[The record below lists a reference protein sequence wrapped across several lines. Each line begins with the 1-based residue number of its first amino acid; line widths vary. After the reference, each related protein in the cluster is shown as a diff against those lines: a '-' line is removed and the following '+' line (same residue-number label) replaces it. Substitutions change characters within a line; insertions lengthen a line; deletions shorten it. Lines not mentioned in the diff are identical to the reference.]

1 MLRINRPQP
10 FLQLW
15 AALVCIASLVTTALA
30 DLRINEI
37 MASNLLTAK
46 DENGDSSDWVEL
58 YNPDSAAVNLQGWAL
73 SDNASTPLKWLFG
86 NVSIQPGQRLV
97 VWASSKN
104 RPNGPQIHTS
114 WSISSSGEP
123 ILLTNSA
130 GVLVDQFPSIAI
142 ARDVSMGRQPDG
154 TGPLYFFTQATPGA
168 ANTTTGY
175 PTETLAQPIFSVAGG
190 MRTTSATVAITSTVV
205 GGTIRYTLDGSDP
218 TTTSPVYSAP
228 ITLAS
233 RVGQANGIS
242 MIRTNNQPVGA
253 PYYEGWQQP
262 SGEVYKI
269 NVLRA
274 RVFKTDVLPSRITTQ
289 SYLIDPLASARY
301 SLPVVSISSSSENF
315 FSAETGIYVVGKYTN
330 YSQDGS
336 AWERPGHI
344 EFYETGGALAFQG
357 EIGIRLHGGT
367 TVNRPRKSLRIYSRN
382 PTGKVPFAHQ
392 IFSDKTIST
401 FDTFL
406 LRNSG
411 NDWGQSIFRDALVS
425 TLAAPTGIDRQHVRP
440 VVVFLD
446 GEYWGVHNL
455 RDRFDEGY
463 YLNHYGLSDLQFSQL
478 EICSCNSS
486 WPSADSGEPTLVS
499 DFTDIINRA
508 GNNEFA
514 SAAGY
519 AALASRIDIDNYID
533 YNAMEIWCGN
543 TDWPGNNQRVWRA
556 VTPNTSAG
564 ANARLDGRW
573 RWLLYDTDFGLGL
586 DFFYVIGYGDGPN
599 HNTLAHAT
607 TTTGTDWSN
616 NEVGTRLLR
625 KALDNQT
632 FKRKFINRFADLLN
646 TSLSASNAT
655 ATLDEFQATY
665 SPNMNEHVL
674 RWRQPIDWTG
684 VLARIRNYVQL
695 RPAAVR
701 SHIVTKFSLSGIANL
716 TVNVNDTTQGTV
728 TINTI
733 ALEDTTVGVPA
744 NPYPWLG
751 AYFKGVS
758 IPIRAQA
765 KSGYEFVSWS
775 VSNSKGVV
783 LDSSNSE
790 SEILLS
796 GDTVLTAHFI
806 AQPCM
811 YDLNQSLYVD
821 SSDLGIMLSYYGICA
836 APCASDFNN
845 DGSVDAADLGSMLN
859 NFGPCPLN
867 PTTTPA
873 INPHSPNDI
882 LRKRSATQVLA
893 PSILPTD

>member
-1 MLRINRPQP
+1 V
-10 FLQLW
+10 F
-15 AALVCIASLVTTALA
+15 A

-37 MASNLLTAK
+37 MASNLLTIK

-58 YNPDSAAVNLQGWAL
+58 YNPDSVAVNLQGWAL
-73 SDNASTPLKWLFG
+73 SDSASNPLKWIFG
-86 NVSIQPGQRLV
+86 SVSIQPGQRLV

-114 WSISSSGEP
+114 WAISASGES
-123 ILLTNSA
+123 ILLTNPS
-130 GVLVDQFPSIAI
+130 GTLVDQFPSIAV

-154 TGPLYFFTQATPGA
+154 TGPLYFFTQATPGT
-168 ANTTTGY
+168 ANITTGY
-175 PTETLAQPIFSVAGG
+175 PTETLAQPVFSVAGG

-218 TTTSPVYSAP
+218 IESSPVYSVP
-228 ITLAS
+228 ITLSS

-242 MIRTNNQPVGA
+242 MIRTNNQSVGA

-274 RVFKTDVLPSRITTQ
+274 RVFKTNVLPSRITTQ
-289 SYLIDPLASARY
+289 SYLIDPLGAGRF
-301 SLPVVSISSSSENF
+301 SLPMISISSSSENF
-315 FSAETGIYVVGKYTN
+315 FSAETGIYVVGNYNN

-344 EFYETGGALAFQG
+344 EFYETGGSLAFQG

-367 TVNRPRKSLRIYSRN
+367 TVSRPRKSLRIYSRN
-382 PTGKVPFAHQ
+382 PTGKVPFAHK
-392 IFSDKTIST
+392 IFPDKSVAI

-411 NDWGQSIFRDALVS
+411 NDWGQAIFRDAMVS
-425 TLAAPTGIDRQHVRP
+425 ALAAPTGIDRQHVRP

-463 YLNHYGLSDLQFSQL
+463 YLNHYGLGDLQFSQL

-514 SAAGY
+514 TAAGY

-533 YNAMEIWCGN
+533 YNAIEIWCGN

-607 TTTGTDWSN
+607 TSTGTDWSN

-646 TSLSASNAT
+646 TSLSANNAT
-655 ATLDEFQATY
+655 ATLDQFQATY
-665 SPNMNEHVL
+665 SPNMSEHVL

-701 SHIVTKFSLSGIANL
+701 SHIVSKFGLSGSANL
-716 TVNVNDTTQGTV
+716 VVNVNDATQGVVTV
-728 TINTI
+728 NTI
-733 ALEDTTVGVPA
+733 ALQNTTVGVPA
-744 NPYPWLG
+744 NPYPWNSV
-751 AYFKGVS
+751 YFKGVS
-758 IPIRAQA
+758 LPIRAQA

-775 VSNSKGVV
+775 LSNAKGVV
-783 LDSSNSE
+783 LDTRNSE
-790 SEILLS
+790 SEITLT
-796 GDTVLTAHFI
+796 GDTTLTANFSQI
-806 AQPCM
+806 PCL
-811 YDLNQSLYVD
+811 YDL
-821 SSDLGIMLSYYGICA
+821 
-836 APCASDFNN
+836 
-845 DGSVDAADLGSMLN
+845 DGSQEIDTGDVGMVLLEIGFCEGCAADLDQSGEVDSGDVSVVLL
-859 NFGPCPLN
+859 NFGPC
-867 PTTTPA
+867 
-873 INPHSPNDI
+873 
-882 LRKRSATQVLA
+882 Q
-893 PSILPTD
+893 

>member
-1 MLRINRPQP
+1 MDFILCAMLVSIT
-10 FLQLW
+10 
-15 AALVCIASLVTTALA
+15 SLAHNVFA

-37 MASNLLTAK
+37 MASNLLTIK

-58 YNPDSAAVNLQGWAL
+58 YNPDSVAVNLQGWAL
-73 SDNASTPLKWLFG
+73 SDSASNPLKWIFG
-86 NVSIQPGQRLV
+86 SVSIQPGQRLV

-114 WSISSSGEP
+114 WAISASGES
-123 ILLTNSA
+123 ILLTNPSGA
-130 GVLVDQFPSIAI
+130 LVDQFPSIAV

-168 ANTTTGY
+168 SNTTTGY
-175 PTETLAQPIFSVAGG
+175 PTETLAQPVFSVAGG
-190 MRTTSATVAITSTVV
+190 MRTTSATVAITSTVI

-242 MIRTNNQPVGA
+242 MIRTNNQSVGA

-289 SYLIDPLASARY
+289 SYLIDPLGAGRF
-301 SLPVVSISSSSENF
+301 SLPMISISSSSENF
-315 FSAETGIYVVGKYTN
+315 FSAETGIYVVGNYNN

-336 AWERPGHI
+336 DWERPGHI
-344 EFYETGGALAFQG
+344 EFYENGGNLAFQG

-367 TVNRPRKSLRIYSRN
+367 TVSRPRKSLRIYSRN
-382 PTGKVPFAHQ
+382 PTGKVPFSHK
-392 IFSDKTIST
+392 IFPDKSVAI

-411 NDWGQSIFRDALVS
+411 NDWGQAIFRDAMVS
-425 TLAAPTGIDRQHVRP
+425 ALAAPTGIDRQHVRP

-463 YLNHYGLSDLQFSQL
+463 YLNHYGLGDLQFSQL

-607 TTTGTDWSN
+607 TSTGTDWSN

-655 ATLDEFQATY
+655 ATLDQFQATY
-665 SPNMNEHVL
+665 SPNMSEHVL

-701 SHIVTKFSLSGIANL
+701 SHIVSKFGLSGSANL
-716 TVNVNDTTQGTV
+716 VVNVNDTTQGVV

-733 ALEDTTVGVPA
+733 ALQSPTVGVSA
-744 NPYPWLG
+744 NPYPWNSV
-751 AYFKGVS
+751 YFKGIS

-775 VSNSKGVV
+775 LSNAKGVV
-783 LDSSNSE
+783 LDPLHSE
-790 SEILLS
+790 SEITLTGDTTLTANFSQIPCPYDLDGSRVIDTGDIGMVLLDTGICEGCAADFDQSGEVDS
-796 GDTVLTAHFI
+796 GDVSVVL
-806 AQPCM
+806 
-811 YDLNQSLYVD
+811 L
-821 SSDLGIMLSYYGICA
+821 
-836 APCASDFNN
+836 
-845 DGSVDAADLGSMLN
+845 
-859 NFGPCPLN
+859 NFGSC
-867 PTTTPA
+867 
-873 INPHSPNDI
+873 
-882 LRKRSATQVLA
+882 Q
-893 PSILPTD
+893 

>member
-1 MLRINRPQP
+1 MDFFLFAML
-10 FLQLW
+10 
-15 AALVCIASLVTTALA
+15 VSIASFAHNVFA

-37 MASNLLTAK
+37 MASNLLTIK

-58 YNPDSAAVNLQGWAL
+58 YNPDSVAVNLQGWAL
-73 SDNASTPLKWLFG
+73 SDSASNPLKWIFG
-86 NVSIQPGQRLV
+86 SVSIQPGQRLV

-114 WSISSSGEP
+114 WAISASGES
-123 ILLTNSA
+123 ILLTNPS
-130 GVLVDQFPSIAI
+130 GTLVDQFPSIAV

-154 TGPLYFFTQATPGA
+154 TGPLYFFTQATPGT
-168 ANTTTGY
+168 ANITTGY
-175 PTETLAQPIFSVAGG
+175 PTETLAQPVFSVAGG

-218 TTTSPVYSAP
+218 IESSPVYSVP
-228 ITLAS
+228 ITLSS

-242 MIRTNNQPVGA
+242 MIRTNNQSVGA

-274 RVFKTDVLPSRITTQ
+274 RVFKTNVLPSRITTQ
-289 SYLIDPLASARY
+289 SYLIDPLGAGRF
-301 SLPVVSISSSSENF
+301 SLPMISISSSSENF
-315 FSAETGIYVVGKYTN
+315 FSAETGIYVVGNYNN

-344 EFYETGGALAFQG
+344 EFYETGGSLAFQG

-367 TVNRPRKSLRIYSRN
+367 TVSRPRKSLRIYSRN
-382 PTGKVPFAHQ
+382 PTGKVPFAHK
-392 IFSDKTIST
+392 IFPDKSVAI

-411 NDWGQSIFRDALVS
+411 NDWGQAIFRDAMVS
-425 TLAAPTGIDRQHVRP
+425 ALAAPTGIDRQHVRP

-463 YLNHYGLSDLQFSQL
+463 YLNHYGLGDLQFSQL

-514 SAAGY
+514 TAAGY

-533 YNAMEIWCGN
+533 YNAIEIWCGN

-607 TTTGTDWSN
+607 TSTGTDWSN

-646 TSLSASNAT
+646 TSLSANNAT
-655 ATLDEFQATY
+655 ATLDQFQATY
-665 SPNMNEHVL
+665 SPNMSEHVL

-701 SHIVTKFSLSGIANL
+701 SHIVSKFGLSGSANL
-716 TVNVNDTTQGTV
+716 VVNVNDATQGVVTV
-728 TINTI
+728 NTI
-733 ALEDTTVGVPA
+733 ALQNTTVGVPA
-744 NPYPWLG
+744 NPYPWNSV
-751 AYFKGVS
+751 YFKGVS
-758 IPIRAQA
+758 LPIRAQA

-775 VSNSKGVV
+775 LSNAKGVV
-783 LDSSNSE
+783 LDTRNSE
-790 SEILLS
+790 SEITLT
-796 GDTVLTAHFI
+796 GDTTLTANFSQI
-806 AQPCM
+806 PCL
-811 YDLNQSLYVD
+811 YDL
-821 SSDLGIMLSYYGICA
+821 
-836 APCASDFNN
+836 
-845 DGSVDAADLGSMLN
+845 DGSQEIDTGDVGMVLLEIGFCEGCAADLDQSGEVDSGDVSVVLL
-859 NFGPCPLN
+859 NFGPC
-867 PTTTPA
+867 
-873 INPHSPNDI
+873 
-882 LRKRSATQVLA
+882 Q
-893 PSILPTD
+893 

>member
-1 MLRINRPQP
+1 MDFILCAML
-10 FLQLW
+10 
-15 AALVCIASLVTTALA
+15 VSIASLAHNVFA

-37 MASNLLTAK
+37 MASNLLTIK

-58 YNPDSAAVNLQGWAL
+58 YNPDSVAVNLQGWAL
-73 SDNASTPLKWLFG
+73 SDSASNPLKWIFG
-86 NVSIQPGQRLV
+86 SVSIQPGQRLV

-114 WSISSSGEP
+114 WAISASGES
-123 ILLTNSA
+123 ILLTNPS
-130 GVLVDQFPSIAI
+130 GTLVDQFPSIAV

-154 TGPLYFFTQATPGA
+154 TGPLYFFTQATPGT

-175 PTETLAQPIFSVAGG
+175 PTETLAQPVFSVAGG

-218 TTTSPVYSAP
+218 IESSPVYSVP
-228 ITLAS
+228 ITLSS

-242 MIRTNNQPVGA
+242 MIRTNNQSVGA

-274 RVFKTDVLPSRITTQ
+274 RVFKTNVLPSRITTQ
-289 SYLIDPLASARY
+289 SYLIDPLGAGRF
-301 SLPVVSISSSSENF
+301 SLPMISISSSSENF
-315 FSAETGIYVVGKYTN
+315 FSAETGIYVVGNYNN

-344 EFYETGGALAFQG
+344 EFYETGGSLAFQG

-367 TVNRPRKSLRIYSRN
+367 TVSRPRKSLRIYSRN
-382 PTGKVPFAHQ
+382 PTGKVPFAHK
-392 IFSDKTIST
+392 IFPDKSVAI

-411 NDWGQSIFRDALVS
+411 NDWGQAIFRDAMVS
-425 TLAAPTGIDRQHVRP
+425 ALAAPTGIDRQHVRP

-463 YLNHYGLSDLQFSQL
+463 YLNHYGLGDLQFSQL

-533 YNAMEIWCGN
+533 YNAIEIWCGN

-607 TTTGTDWSN
+607 TSTGTDWSN

-655 ATLDEFQATY
+655 ATLDQFQATY
-665 SPNMNEHVL
+665 SPNMSEHVL

-701 SHIVTKFSLSGIANL
+701 SHIVSKFGLSGSANL
-716 TVNVNDTTQGTV
+716 VVNVNDTTQGVV

-733 ALEDTTVGVPA
+733 ALQSTTVGVPA
-744 NPYPWLG
+744 NPYPWNSV
-751 AYFKGVS
+751 YFKGVS
-758 IPIRAQA
+758 LPIRAQA

-775 VSNSKGVV
+775 LSNAKGVV
-783 LDSSNSE
+783 LDTRNSE
-790 SEILLS
+790 SEITLT
-796 GDTVLTAHFI
+796 GDTTLTANFSQI
-806 AQPCM
+806 PCL
-811 YDLNQSLYVD
+811 YDL
-821 SSDLGIMLSYYGICA
+821 
-836 APCASDFNN
+836 
-845 DGSVDAADLGSMLN
+845 DGSQEIDTGDVGMVLLEIGFCEGCAADLDQSGEVDSGDVSVVLL
-859 NFGPCPLN
+859 NFGPC
-867 PTTTPA
+867 
-873 INPHSPNDI
+873 
-882 LRKRSATQVLA
+882 Q
-893 PSILPTD
+893 

>member
-1 MLRINRPQP
+1 ML
-10 FLQLW
+10 
-15 AALVCIASLVTTALA
+15 VSIASFAHNVFA

-37 MASNLLTAK
+37 MASNLLTIK

-58 YNPDSAAVNLQGWAL
+58 YNPDSVAVNLQGWAL
-73 SDNASTPLKWLFG
+73 SDSASNPLKWIFG
-86 NVSIQPGQRLV
+86 SVSIQPGQRLV

-114 WSISSSGEP
+114 WAISASGES
-123 ILLTNSA
+123 ILLTNPS
-130 GVLVDQFPSIAI
+130 GTLVDQFPSIAV

-154 TGPLYFFTQATPGA
+154 TGPLYFFTQATPGT
-168 ANTTTGY
+168 ANITTGY
-175 PTETLAQPIFSVAGG
+175 PTETLAQPVFSVAGG

-218 TTTSPVYSAP
+218 IESSPVYSVP
-228 ITLAS
+228 ITLSS

-242 MIRTNNQPVGA
+242 MIRTNNQSVGA

-274 RVFKTDVLPSRITTQ
+274 RVFKTNVLPSRITTQ
-289 SYLIDPLASARY
+289 SYLIDPLGAGRF
-301 SLPVVSISSSSENF
+301 SLPMISISSSSENF
-315 FSAETGIYVVGKYTN
+315 FSAETGIYVVGNYNN

-344 EFYETGGALAFQG
+344 EFYETGGSLAFQG

-367 TVNRPRKSLRIYSRN
+367 TVSRPRKSLRIYSRN
-382 PTGKVPFAHQ
+382 PTGKVPFVHK
-392 IFSDKTIST
+392 IFPDKSVAI

-411 NDWGQSIFRDALVS
+411 NDWGQAIFRDAMVS
-425 TLAAPTGIDRQHVRP
+425 ALAAPTGIDRQHVRP

-463 YLNHYGLSDLQFSQL
+463 YLNHYGLGDLQFSQL

-514 SAAGY
+514 TAAGY

-533 YNAMEIWCGN
+533 YNAIEIWCGN

-607 TTTGTDWSN
+607 TSTGTDWSN

-655 ATLDEFQATY
+655 ATLDQFQATY
-665 SPNMNEHVL
+665 SPNMSEHVL

-701 SHIVTKFSLSGIANL
+701 SHIVSKFGLSGSANL
-716 TVNVNDTTQGTV
+716 VVNVNDATQGVVTV
-728 TINTI
+728 NTI
-733 ALEDTTVGVPA
+733 ALQSTTVGVPA
-744 NPYPWLG
+744 NPYPWNSV
-751 AYFKGVS
+751 YFKGVS
-758 IPIRAQA
+758 LPIRAQA
-765 KSGYEFVSWS
+765 KPGYEFVSWS
-775 VSNSKGVV
+775 LSNAKGVV
-783 LDSSNSE
+783 LDTRNSE
-790 SEILLS
+790 SEITLT
-796 GDTVLTAHFI
+796 GDTTLTANFSQI
-806 AQPCM
+806 PCL
-811 YDLNQSLYVD
+811 YDL
-821 SSDLGIMLSYYGICA
+821 
-836 APCASDFNN
+836 
-845 DGSVDAADLGSMLN
+845 DGSQEIDTGDVGMVLLEIGFCEGCAADLDQSGEVDSGDVSVVLL
-859 NFGPCPLN
+859 NFGPCP
-867 PTTTPA
+867 
-873 INPHSPNDI
+873 
-882 LRKRSATQVLA
+882 
-893 PSILPTD
+893 

>member
-1 MLRINRPQP
+1 MDFILCAML
-10 FLQLW
+10 
-15 AALVCIASLVTTALA
+15 VSIASLAHNVFA

-37 MASNLLTAK
+37 MASNLLTIK

-58 YNPDSAAVNLQGWAL
+58 YNPDSVAVNLQGWAL
-73 SDNASTPLKWLFG
+73 SDSASNPLKWIFG
-86 NVSIQPGQRLV
+86 SVSIQPGQRLV

-114 WSISSSGEP
+114 WAISASGES
-123 ILLTNSA
+123 ILLTNPS
-130 GVLVDQFPSIAI
+130 GTLVDQFPSIAV

-154 TGPLYFFTQATPGA
+154 TGPLYFFTQATPGT
-168 ANTTTGY
+168 ANITTGY
-175 PTETLAQPIFSVAGG
+175 PTETLAQPVFSVAGG

-218 TTTSPVYSAP
+218 IESSPVYSVP
-228 ITLAS
+228 ITLSS

-242 MIRTNNQPVGA
+242 MIRTNNQSVGA

-274 RVFKTDVLPSRITTQ
+274 RVFKTNVLPSRITTQ
-289 SYLIDPLASARY
+289 SYLIDPLGAGRF
-301 SLPVVSISSSSENF
+301 SLPMISISSSSENF
-315 FSAETGIYVVGKYTN
+315 FSAETGIYVVGNYNN

-344 EFYETGGALAFQG
+344 EFYETGGSLAFQG

-367 TVNRPRKSLRIYSRN
+367 TVSRPRKSLRIYSRN
-382 PTGKVPFAHQ
+382 PTGKVPFAHK
-392 IFSDKTIST
+392 IFPDKSVAI

-411 NDWGQSIFRDALVS
+411 NDWGQAIFRDAMVS
-425 TLAAPTGIDRQHVRP
+425 ALAAPTGIDRQHVRP

-463 YLNHYGLSDLQFSQL
+463 YLNHYGLGDLQFSQL

-514 SAAGY
+514 TAAGY

-533 YNAMEIWCGN
+533 YNAIEIWCGN

-607 TTTGTDWSN
+607 TSTGTDWSN

-646 TSLSASNAT
+646 TSLSANNAT
-655 ATLDEFQATY
+655 ATLDQFQATY
-665 SPNMNEHVL
+665 SPNMSEHVL

-701 SHIVTKFSLSGIANL
+701 SHIVSKFGLSGSANL
-716 TVNVNDTTQGTV
+716 VVNVNDATQGVV

-733 ALEDTTVGVPA
+733 ALQNTTVGVPA
-744 NPYPWLG
+744 NPYPWNSV
-751 AYFKGVS
+751 YFKGVS
-758 IPIRAQA
+758 LPIRAQA

-775 VSNSKGVV
+775 LSNAKGVV
-783 LDSSNSE
+783 LDTRNSE
-790 SEILLS
+790 SEITLT
-796 GDTVLTAHFI
+796 GDTTLTANFSQI
-806 AQPCM
+806 PCL
-811 YDLNQSLYVD
+811 YDL
-821 SSDLGIMLSYYGICA
+821 
-836 APCASDFNN
+836 
-845 DGSVDAADLGSMLN
+845 DGSQEIDTGDVGMVLLEIGFCEGCAADLDQSGEVDSGDVSVVLL
-859 NFGPCPLN
+859 NFGPC
-867 PTTTPA
+867 
-873 INPHSPNDI
+873 
-882 LRKRSATQVLA
+882 Q
-893 PSILPTD
+893 

>member
-1 MLRINRPQP
+1 MDFILCAML
-10 FLQLW
+10 
-15 AALVCIASLVTTALA
+15 VSIASLAHNVFA

-37 MASNLLTAK
+37 MASNLLTIK

-58 YNPDSAAVNLQGWAL
+58 YNPDSVAVNLQGWAL
-73 SDNASTPLKWLFG
+73 SDSASNPLKWIFG
-86 NVSIQPGQRLV
+86 SVSIQPGQRLV

-114 WSISSSGEP
+114 WAISASGES
-123 ILLTNSA
+123 ILLTNPS
-130 GVLVDQFPSIAI
+130 GTLVDQFPSIAV

-154 TGPLYFFTQATPGA
+154 TGPLYFFTQATPGT
-168 ANTTTGY
+168 ANITTGY
-175 PTETLAQPIFSVAGG
+175 PTETLAQPVFSVAGG

-218 TTTSPVYSAP
+218 IESSPVYSVP
-228 ITLAS
+228 ITLSS

-242 MIRTNNQPVGA
+242 MIRTNNQSVGA

-274 RVFKTDVLPSRITTQ
+274 RVFKTNVLPSRITTQ
-289 SYLIDPLASARY
+289 SYLIDPLGAGRF
-301 SLPVVSISSSSENF
+301 SLPMISISSSSENF
-315 FSAETGIYVVGKYTN
+315 FSAETGIYVVGNYNN

-344 EFYETGGALAFQG
+344 EFYETGGSLAFQG

-367 TVNRPRKSLRIYSRN
+367 TVSRPRKSLRIYSRN
-382 PTGKVPFAHQ
+382 PTGKVPFAHK
-392 IFSDKTIST
+392 IFPDKSVAI

-411 NDWGQSIFRDALVS
+411 NDWGQAIFRDAMVS
-425 TLAAPTGIDRQHVRP
+425 ALAAPTGIDRQHVRP

-463 YLNHYGLSDLQFSQL
+463 YLNHYGLGDLQFSQL

-514 SAAGY
+514 TAAGY

-533 YNAMEIWCGN
+533 YNAIEIWCGN

-607 TTTGTDWSN
+607 TSTGTDWSN

-646 TSLSASNAT
+646 TSLSANNAT
-655 ATLDEFQATY
+655 ATLDQFQATY
-665 SPNMNEHVL
+665 SPNMSEHVL

-701 SHIVTKFSLSGIANL
+701 SHIVSKFGLSGSANL
-716 TVNVNDTTQGTV
+716 VVNVNDATQGVVTV
-728 TINTI
+728 NTI
-733 ALEDTTVGVPA
+733 ALQNTTVGVPA
-744 NPYPWLG
+744 NPYPWNSV
-751 AYFKGVS
+751 YFKGVS
-758 IPIRAQA
+758 LPIRAQA

-775 VSNSKGVV
+775 LSNAKGVV
-783 LDSSNSE
+783 LDTRNSE
-790 SEILLS
+790 SEITLT
-796 GDTVLTAHFI
+796 GDTTLTANFSQI
-806 AQPCM
+806 PCL
-811 YDLNQSLYVD
+811 YDL
-821 SSDLGIMLSYYGICA
+821 
-836 APCASDFNN
+836 
-845 DGSVDAADLGSMLN
+845 DGSQEIDTGDVGMVLLEIGFCEGCAADLDQSGEVDSGDVSVVLL
-859 NFGPCPLN
+859 NFGPC
-867 PTTTPA
+867 
-873 INPHSPNDI
+873 
-882 LRKRSATQVLA
+882 Q
-893 PSILPTD
+893 

>member
-1 MLRINRPQP
+1 MDFILCAML
-10 FLQLW
+10 
-15 AALVCIASLVTTALA
+15 VSIASLAHNVFA

-37 MASNLLTAK
+37 MSSNLLTIK

-58 YNPDSAAVNLQGWAL
+58 YNPDSVAVNLQGWAL
-73 SDNASTPLKWLFG
+73 SDSASNPLKWIFG
-86 NVSIQPGQRLV
+86 SVSIQPGQRLV

-114 WSISSSGEP
+114 WAISASGES
-123 ILLTNSA
+123 ILLTNPS
-130 GVLVDQFPSIAI
+130 GTLVDQFPSIAV

-154 TGPLYFFTQATPGA
+154 TGPLYFFTQATPGT
-168 ANTTTGY
+168 ANITTGY
-175 PTETLAQPIFSVAGG
+175 PTETLAQPVFSVAGG

-218 TTTSPVYSAP
+218 IESSPVYSVP
-228 ITLAS
+228 ITLSS

-242 MIRTNNQPVGA
+242 MIRTNNQSVGA

-274 RVFKTDVLPSRITTQ
+274 RVFKTNVLPSRITTQ
-289 SYLIDPLASARY
+289 SYLIDPLGAGRF
-301 SLPVVSISSSSENF
+301 SLPMISISSSSENF
-315 FSAETGIYVVGKYTN
+315 FSAETGIYVVGNYNN

-344 EFYETGGALAFQG
+344 EFYETGGSLAFQG

-367 TVNRPRKSLRIYSRN
+367 TVSRPRKSLRIYSRN
-382 PTGKVPFAHQ
+382 PTGKVPFAHK
-392 IFSDKTIST
+392 IFPDKSVAI

-411 NDWGQSIFRDALVS
+411 NDWGQAIFRDAMVS
-425 TLAAPTGIDRQHVRP
+425 ALAAPTGIDRQHVRP

-463 YLNHYGLSDLQFSQL
+463 YLNHYGLGDLQFSQL

-533 YNAMEIWCGN
+533 YNAIEIWCGN

-607 TTTGTDWSN
+607 TSTGTDWSN

-646 TSLSASNAT
+646 TSLSANNAT
-655 ATLDEFQATY
+655 ATLDQFQATY
-665 SPNMNEHVL
+665 SPNMSEHVL

-701 SHIVTKFSLSGIANL
+701 SHIVSKFGLSGSANL
-716 TVNVNDTTQGTV
+716 VVNVNDATQGVVTV
-728 TINTI
+728 NTI
-733 ALEDTTVGVPA
+733 ALQSTTVGVPA
-744 NPYPWLG
+744 NPYPWNSV
-751 AYFKGVS
+751 YFKGVS
-758 IPIRAQA
+758 LPIRAQA
-765 KSGYEFVSWS
+765 KPGYEFVSWS
-775 VSNSKGVV
+775 LSNAKGVV
-783 LDSSNSE
+783 LDTRNSE
-790 SEILLS
+790 SEITLT
-796 GDTVLTAHFI
+796 GDTTLTANFSQI
-806 AQPCM
+806 PCL
-811 YDLNQSLYVD
+811 YDL
-821 SSDLGIMLSYYGICA
+821 
-836 APCASDFNN
+836 
-845 DGSVDAADLGSMLN
+845 DGSQEIDTGDVGMVLLEIGFCEGCAADLDQSGEVDSGDVSVVLL
-859 NFGPCPLN
+859 NFGPC
-867 PTTTPA
+867 
-873 INPHSPNDI
+873 
-882 LRKRSATQVLA
+882 Q
-893 PSILPTD
+893 

>member
-1 MLRINRPQP
+1 MDFILCAML
-10 FLQLW
+10 
-15 AALVCIASLVTTALA
+15 VSIASLAHNVFA

-37 MASNLLTAK
+37 MASNLLTIK
-46 DENGDSSDWVEL
+46 DENEDSSDWVEL
-58 YNPDSAAVNLQGWAL
+58 YNPDSVAVNLQGWAL
-73 SDNASTPLKWLFG
+73 SDNASTPLKWIFG
-86 NVSIQPGQRLV
+86 SVSIQPGQRLV

-114 WSISSSGEP
+114 WAISASGES
-123 ILLTNSA
+123 ILLTNPS
-130 GVLVDQFPSIAI
+130 GTLVDQFPSIAV

-175 PTETLAQPIFSVAGG
+175 PTETLAQPVFSVAGG

-218 TTTSPVYSAP
+218 IESSPVYSGP
-228 ITLAS
+228 ITLSS

-242 MIRTNNQPVGA
+242 MIRTNNQSVGA

-289 SYLIDPLASARY
+289 SYLIDPLGAGRY
-301 SLPVVSISSSSENF
+301 SLPMISISSSSENF
-315 FSAETGIYVVGKYTN
+315 FSAETGIYVYGNHNN

-336 AWERPGHI
+336 DWERPGHI
-344 EFYETGGALAFQG
+344 EFYETGGGLAFQG
-357 EIGIRLHGGT
+357 EVGIRLHGGT
-367 TVNRPRKSLRIYSRN
+367 TVSRPRKSLRIYSRN
-382 PTGKVPFAHQ
+382 PTGKVPFAHK
-392 IFSDKTIST
+392 IFPDKSVAI

-411 NDWGQSIFRDALVS
+411 NDWGQAIFRDAMVS
-425 TLAAPTGIDRQHVRP
+425 ALAAPTGIDRQHVRP

-486 WPSADSGEPTLVS
+486 WPSADSGEPSLVS

-533 YNAMEIWCGN
+533 YNAIEIWCGN

-607 TTTGTDWSN
+607 TSTGTDWSN

-655 ATLDEFQATY
+655 ATLDQFQATY
-665 SPNMNEHVL
+665 SPNMSEHVL

-701 SHIVTKFSLSGIANL
+701 SHIVSKFGLSGSANL
-716 TVNVNDTTQGTV
+716 VVNVNDATQGVV

-733 ALEDTTVGVPA
+733 ALQNTTVGVSA
-744 NPYPWLG
+744 NPYPWNSV
-751 AYFKGVS
+751 YFKGVS
-758 IPIRAQA
+758 LPIRAQA

-775 VSNSKGVV
+775 LSNAQGVV
-783 LDSSNSE
+783 LDTLNAE
-790 SEILLS
+790 TEITLT
-796 GDTVLTAHFI
+796 GDTTLTANFSQI
-806 AQPCM
+806 PCP
-811 YDLNQSLYVD
+811 YDLDGSREIDTGDVALVLLDSGACQGCAADFDESGEVD
-821 SSDLGIMLSYYGICA
+821 S
-836 APCASDFNN
+836 
-845 DGSVDAADLGSMLN
+845 ADVSLVLLN
-859 NFGPCPLN
+859 SGPC
-867 PTTTPA
+867 
-873 INPHSPNDI
+873 
-882 LRKRSATQVLA
+882 Q
-893 PSILPTD
+893 

>member
-1 MLRINRPQP
+1 MDFILC
-10 FLQLW
+10 
-15 AALVCIASLVTTALA
+15 AMLVTITSLAHNVFA

-37 MASNLLTAK
+37 MASNLLTIK

-58 YNPDSAAVNLQGWAL
+58 YNPDSVAVNLQGWAL
-73 SDNASTPLKWLFG
+73 SDSASNPLKWIFG
-86 NVSIQPGQRLV
+86 SVSIQPGQRLV

-114 WSISSSGEP
+114 WAISASGES
-123 ILLTNSA
+123 ILLTNPSGA
-130 GVLVDQFPSIAI
+130 LVDQFPSIAV

-168 ANTTTGY
+168 SNTTTGY
-175 PTETLAQPIFSVAGG
+175 PTETLAQPVFSVAGG
-190 MRTTSATVAITSTVV
+190 MRTTSATVAITSTVI

-242 MIRTNNQPVGA
+242 MIRTNNQSVGA

-289 SYLIDPLASARY
+289 SYLIDPLGAGRF
-301 SLPVVSISSSSENF
+301 SLPMISISSSSENF
-315 FSAETGIYVVGKYTN
+315 FSAETGIYVVGNYNN

-336 AWERPGHI
+336 DWERPGHI
-344 EFYETGGALAFQG
+344 EFYENGGGLAFQG

-367 TVNRPRKSLRIYSRN
+367 TVSRPRKSLRIYSRN
-382 PTGKVPFAHQ
+382 PTGKVPFAHK
-392 IFSDKTIST
+392 IFPDKSVAI

-411 NDWGQSIFRDALVS
+411 NDWGQAIFRDALVS
-425 TLAAPTGIDRQHVRP
+425 ALAAPTGIDRQHVRP

-463 YLNHYGLSDLQFSQL
+463 YLNHYGLGDLQFSQL

-607 TTTGTDWSN
+607 TSTGTDWSN

-655 ATLDEFQATY
+655 ATLDQFQATY
-665 SPNMNEHVL
+665 SPNMSEHVL

-701 SHIVTKFSLSGIANL
+701 SHIVSKFGLSGSANL
-716 TVNVNDTTQGTV
+716 VVNVNDTTQGVV

-733 ALEDTTVGVPA
+733 ALQSPTVGVSA
-744 NPYPWLG
+744 NPYPWNSV
-751 AYFKGVS
+751 YFKGVS

-775 VSNSKGVV
+775 LSNAKGVV
-783 LDSSNSE
+783 LDPLHSE
-790 SEILLS
+790 SEITLTGDTTLTANFSQIPCPYDLDGSRVIDTGDVGMVLLDTGICEGCAADFDQSGEVDS
-796 GDTVLTAHFI
+796 GDVSVVL
-806 AQPCM
+806 
-811 YDLNQSLYVD
+811 L
-821 SSDLGIMLSYYGICA
+821 
-836 APCASDFNN
+836 
-845 DGSVDAADLGSMLN
+845 
-859 NFGPCPLN
+859 NFGSC
-867 PTTTPA
+867 
-873 INPHSPNDI
+873 
-882 LRKRSATQVLA
+882 Q
-893 PSILPTD
+893 

>member
-1 MLRINRPQP
+1 M
-10 FLQLW
+10 F
-15 AALVCIASLVTTALA
+15 AMLVCIASFARNVFA

-37 MASNLLTAK
+37 MASNLLTIK

-58 YNPDSAAVNLQGWAL
+58 YNPDSVAVNLQGWAL
-73 SDNASTPLKWLFG
+73 SDSASNPLKWIFG
-86 NVSIQPGQRLV
+86 SVSIQPGQRLV

-114 WSISSSGEP
+114 WAISASGES
-123 ILLTNSA
+123 ILLTNPS
-130 GVLVDQFPSIAI
+130 GTLVDQFPSIAV

-175 PTETLAQPIFSVAGG
+175 PTETLAQPVFSVAGG

-242 MIRTNNQPVGA
+242 MIRTNNQSVGA

-289 SYLIDPLASARY
+289 SYLIDPLGAGRF
-301 SLPVVSISSSSENF
+301 SLPMISISSSSENF
-315 FSAETGIYVVGKYTN
+315 FSAETGIYVVGNYNN

-336 AWERPGHI
+336 DWERPGHI
-344 EFYETGGALAFQG
+344 EFYENGGGLAFQG

-367 TVNRPRKSLRIYSRN
+367 TVSRPRKSLRIYSRN
-382 PTGKVPFAHQ
+382 PTGKVPFAHK
-392 IFSDKTIST
+392 IFPDKSVAI

-411 NDWGQSIFRDALVS
+411 NDWGQAIFRDALVS
-425 TLAAPTGIDRQHVRP
+425 ALAAPTGIDRQHVRP

-463 YLNHYGLSDLQFSQL
+463 YLNHYGLGDLQFSQL

-519 AALASRIDIDNYID
+519 AALTSRIDIDNYID

-607 TTTGTDWSN
+607 TSTGTDWSN

-655 ATLDEFQATY
+655 ATLDQFQATY
-665 SPNMNEHVL
+665 SPNMSEHVL

-701 SHIVTKFSLSGIANL
+701 SHIVSKFGLSGSANL
-716 TVNVNDTTQGTV
+716 VVNVNDTTQGVV

-733 ALEDTTVGVPA
+733 ALQSTTVGVSA
-744 NPYPWLG
+744 NPYPWNSV
-751 AYFKGVS
+751 YFKGVS
-758 IPIRAQA
+758 LPIRAQA

-775 VSNSKGVV
+775 LSNAQGVV
-783 LDSSNSE
+783 LDPLNSE
-790 SEILLS
+790 SEITLT
-796 GDTVLTAHFI
+796 GDTTLTANFSQI
-806 AQPCM
+806 PCP
-811 YDLNQSLYVD
+811 YDLDGSREIDTGDVALVLLDSGTCQGCAADFDESGEVD
-821 SSDLGIMLSYYGICA
+821 S
-836 APCASDFNN
+836 
-845 DGSVDAADLGSMLN
+845 ADVSLVLLN
-859 NFGPCPLN
+859 SGPC
-867 PTTTPA
+867 
-873 INPHSPNDI
+873 
-882 LRKRSATQVLA
+882 Q
-893 PSILPTD
+893 

>member
-1 MLRINRPQP
+1 M
-10 FLQLW
+10 F
-15 AALVCIASLVTTALA
+15 AMLVCIASFAHTVFA

-37 MASNLLTAK
+37 MASNLLTIK

-58 YNPDSAAVNLQGWAL
+58 YNPDSVAVNLQGWAL
-73 SDNASTPLKWLFG
+73 SDSASNPLKWIFG
-86 NVSIQPGQRLV
+86 SVSIQPGQRLV

-114 WSISSSGEP
+114 WAISASGES
-123 ILLTNSA
+123 ILLTNPS
-130 GVLVDQFPSIAI
+130 GTLVDQFPSIAV

-175 PTETLAQPIFSVAGG
+175 PTETLAQPVFSVAGG

-242 MIRTNNQPVGA
+242 MIRTNNQSVGA

-289 SYLIDPLASARY
+289 SYLIDPLGAGRF
-301 SLPVVSISSSSENF
+301 SLPMISISSSSENF
-315 FSAETGIYVVGKYTN
+315 FSAETGIYVVGNYNN

-336 AWERPGHI
+336 DWERPGHI
-344 EFYETGGALAFQG
+344 EFYENGGGLAFQG

-367 TVNRPRKSLRIYSRN
+367 TVSRPRKSLRIYSRN
-382 PTGKVPFAHQ
+382 PTGKVPFAHK
-392 IFSDKTIST
+392 IFPDKSVAI

-411 NDWGQSIFRDALVS
+411 NDWGQAIFRDALVS
-425 TLAAPTGIDRQHVRP
+425 ALAAPTGIDRQHVRP

-463 YLNHYGLSDLQFSQL
+463 YLNHYGLGDLQFSQL

-607 TTTGTDWSN
+607 TSTGTDWSN

-655 ATLDEFQATY
+655 ATLDQFQATY
-665 SPNMNEHVL
+665 SPNMSEHVL

-701 SHIVTKFSLSGIANL
+701 SHIVSKFGLSGSANL
-716 TVNVNDTTQGTV
+716 VVNVNDTTQGVV

-733 ALEDTTVGVPA
+733 ALQSPTVGVSA
-744 NPYPWLG
+744 NPYPWNSV
-751 AYFKGVS
+751 YFKGVS

-775 VSNSKGVV
+775 LSNAKGVV
-783 LDSSNSE
+783 LDPLHSE
-790 SEILLS
+790 SEITLTGDTTLTANFSQIPCPYDLDGSRVIDTGDVGMVLLDTGICEGCAADFDQSGEVDS
-796 GDTVLTAHFI
+796 GDVSVVL
-806 AQPCM
+806 
-811 YDLNQSLYVD
+811 L
-821 SSDLGIMLSYYGICA
+821 
-836 APCASDFNN
+836 
-845 DGSVDAADLGSMLN
+845 
-859 NFGPCPLN
+859 NFGSC
-867 PTTTPA
+867 
-873 INPHSPNDI
+873 
-882 LRKRSATQVLA
+882 Q
-893 PSILPTD
+893 

>member
-1 MLRINRPQP
+1 MDFILCAML
-10 FLQLW
+10 
-15 AALVCIASLVTTALA
+15 VSIASLAHNVFA

-37 MASNLLTAK
+37 MASNLLTIK

-58 YNPDSAAVNLQGWAL
+58 YNPDSVAVNLQGWAL
-73 SDNASTPLKWLFG
+73 SDSASNPLKWIFG
-86 NVSIQPGQRLV
+86 SVSIQPGQRLV

-114 WSISSSGEP
+114 WAISASGES
-123 ILLTNSA
+123 ILLTNPS
-130 GVLVDQFPSIAI
+130 GTLVDQFPSIAV

-154 TGPLYFFTQATPGA
+154 TGPLYFFTQATPGT
-168 ANTTTGY
+168 ANITTGY
-175 PTETLAQPIFSVAGG
+175 PTETLAQPVFSVAGG

-218 TTTSPVYSAP
+218 IESSPVYSVP
-228 ITLAS
+228 ITLSS

-242 MIRTNNQPVGA
+242 MIRTNNQSVGA

-274 RVFKTDVLPSRITTQ
+274 RVFKTNVLPSRITTQ
-289 SYLIDPLASARY
+289 SYLIDPLGAGRF
-301 SLPVVSISSSSENF
+301 SLPMISISSSSENF
-315 FSAETGIYVVGKYTN
+315 FSAETGIYVVGNYNN

-344 EFYETGGALAFQG
+344 EFYETGGSLAFQG

-367 TVNRPRKSLRIYSRN
+367 TVSRPRKSLRIYSRN
-382 PTGKVPFAHQ
+382 PTGKVPFAHK
-392 IFSDKTIST
+392 IFPDKSVAI

-411 NDWGQSIFRDALVS
+411 NDWGQAIFRDAMVS
-425 TLAAPTGIDRQHVRP
+425 ALAAPTGIDRQHVRP

-463 YLNHYGLSDLQFSQL
+463 YLNHYGLGDLQFSQL

-533 YNAMEIWCGN
+533 YNAIEIWCGN

-607 TTTGTDWSN
+607 TSTGTDWSN

-646 TSLSASNAT
+646 TSLSANNAT
-655 ATLDEFQATY
+655 ATLDQFQATY
-665 SPNMNEHVL
+665 SPNMSEHVL

-701 SHIVTKFSLSGIANL
+701 SHIVSKFGLSGSANL
-716 TVNVNDTTQGTV
+716 VVNVNDATQGVVTV
-728 TINTI
+728 NTI
-733 ALEDTTVGVPA
+733 ALQNTTVGVPA
-744 NPYPWLG
+744 NPYPWNSV
-751 AYFKGVS
+751 YFKGVS
-758 IPIRAQA
+758 LPIRAQA

-775 VSNSKGVV
+775 LSNAKGVV
-783 LDSSNSE
+783 LDTRNSE
-790 SEILLS
+790 SEITLT
-796 GDTVLTAHFI
+796 GDTTLTANFSQI
-806 AQPCM
+806 PCL
-811 YDLNQSLYVD
+811 YDL
-821 SSDLGIMLSYYGICA
+821 
-836 APCASDFNN
+836 
-845 DGSVDAADLGSMLN
+845 DGSQEIDTGDVGMVLLEIGFCEGCAADLDQSGEVDSGDVSVVLL
-859 NFGPCPLN
+859 NFGPC
-867 PTTTPA
+867 
-873 INPHSPNDI
+873 
-882 LRKRSATQVLA
+882 Q
-893 PSILPTD
+893 

>member
-1 MLRINRPQP
+1 MDFILCAML
-10 FLQLW
+10 
-15 AALVCIASLVTTALA
+15 VSIASLAHNVFA

-37 MASNLLTAK
+37 MASNLLTIK

-58 YNPDSAAVNLQGWAL
+58 YNPDSVAVNLQGWAL
-73 SDNASTPLKWLFG
+73 SDSASNPLKWIFG
-86 NVSIQPGQRLV
+86 SVSIQPGQRLV

-114 WSISSSGEP
+114 WAISASGES
-123 ILLTNSA
+123 ILLTNPS
-130 GVLVDQFPSIAI
+130 GTLVDQFPSIAV

-154 TGPLYFFTQATPGA
+154 TGPLYFFTQATPGT
-168 ANTTTGY
+168 ANITTGY
-175 PTETLAQPIFSVAGG
+175 PTETLAQPVFSVAGG

-218 TTTSPVYSAP
+218 IESSPVYSVP
-228 ITLAS
+228 ITLSS

-242 MIRTNNQPVGA
+242 MIRTNNQSVGA

-274 RVFKTDVLPSRITTQ
+274 RVFKTNVLPSRITTQ
-289 SYLIDPLASARY
+289 SYLIDPLGAGRF
-301 SLPVVSISSSSENF
+301 SLPMISISSSSENF
-315 FSAETGIYVVGKYTN
+315 FSAETGIYVVGNYNN

-344 EFYETGGALAFQG
+344 EFYETGGSLAFQG

-367 TVNRPRKSLRIYSRN
+367 TVSRPRKSLRIYSRN
-382 PTGKVPFAHQ
+382 PTGKVPFAHK
-392 IFSDKTIST
+392 IFPDKSVAI

-411 NDWGQSIFRDALVS
+411 NDWGQAIFRDAMVS
-425 TLAAPTGIDRQHVRP
+425 ALAAPTGIDRQHVRP

-463 YLNHYGLSDLQFSQL
+463 YLNHYGLGDLQFSQL

-514 SAAGY
+514 TAAGY

-533 YNAMEIWCGN
+533 YNAIEIWCGN

-607 TTTGTDWSN
+607 TSTGTDWSN

-646 TSLSASNAT
+646 TSLSANNAT
-655 ATLDEFQATY
+655 ATLDQFQATY
-665 SPNMNEHVL
+665 SPNMSEHVL

-701 SHIVTKFSLSGIANL
+701 SHIVSKFGLSGSANL
-716 TVNVNDTTQGTV
+716 VVNVNDATQGVVTV
-728 TINTI
+728 NTI
-733 ALEDTTVGVPA
+733 ALQNTTVGVPA
-744 NPYPWLG
+744 NPYPWNSV
-751 AYFKGVS
+751 YFKGVS
-758 IPIRAQA
+758 LPIRAQA

-775 VSNSKGVV
+775 LSNAKGVV
-783 LDSSNSE
+783 LDTRNSE
-790 SEILLS
+790 SEITLT
-796 GDTVLTAHFI
+796 GDTTLTANFSQI
-806 AQPCM
+806 PCL
-811 YDLNQSLYVD
+811 YDL
-821 SSDLGIMLSYYGICA
+821 
-836 APCASDFNN
+836 
-845 DGSVDAADLGSMLN
+845 DGSQEIDTGDVGMVLLEIGFCEGCAADLDQSGEVDSGDVSVVLL
-859 NFGPCPLN
+859 NFGPCP
-867 PTTTPA
+867 
-873 INPHSPNDI
+873 
-882 LRKRSATQVLA
+882 
-893 PSILPTD
+893 

>member
-1 MLRINRPQP
+1 MDFILCAML
-10 FLQLW
+10 
-15 AALVCIASLVTTALA
+15 VSIASLAHNVFA

-37 MASNLLTAK
+37 MSSNLLTIK

-58 YNPDSAAVNLQGWAL
+58 YNPDSVAVNLQGWAL
-73 SDNASTPLKWLFG
+73 SDSASNPLKWIFG
-86 NVSIQPGQRLV
+86 SVSIQPGQRLV

-114 WSISSSGEP
+114 WAISASGES
-123 ILLTNSA
+123 ILLTNPS
-130 GVLVDQFPSIAI
+130 GTLVDQFPSIAV

-154 TGPLYFFTQATPGA
+154 TGPLYFFTQATPGT
-168 ANTTTGY
+168 ANITTGY
-175 PTETLAQPIFSVAGG
+175 PTETLAQPVFSVAGG

-218 TTTSPVYSAP
+218 IESSPVYSVP
-228 ITLAS
+228 ITLSS

-242 MIRTNNQPVGA
+242 MIRTNNQSVGA

-274 RVFKTDVLPSRITTQ
+274 RVFKTNVLPSRITTQ
-289 SYLIDPLASARY
+289 SYLIDPLGAGRF
-301 SLPVVSISSSSENF
+301 SLPMISISSSSENF
-315 FSAETGIYVVGKYTN
+315 FSAETGIYVVGNYNN

-344 EFYETGGALAFQG
+344 EFYETGGSLAFQG

-367 TVNRPRKSLRIYSRN
+367 TVSRPRKSLRIYSRN
-382 PTGKVPFAHQ
+382 PTGKVPFAHK
-392 IFSDKTIST
+392 IFPDKSVAI

-411 NDWGQSIFRDALVS
+411 NDWGQAIFRDAMVS
-425 TLAAPTGIDRQHVRP
+425 ALAAPTGIDRQHVRP

-463 YLNHYGLSDLQFSQL
+463 YLNHYGLGDLQFSQL

-533 YNAMEIWCGN
+533 YNAIEIWCGN

-607 TTTGTDWSN
+607 TSTGTDWSN

-646 TSLSASNAT
+646 TSLSANNAT
-655 ATLDEFQATY
+655 ATLDQFQATY
-665 SPNMNEHVL
+665 SPNMSEHVL

-684 VLARIRNYVQL
+684 VLTRIRNYVQL

-701 SHIVTKFSLSGIANL
+701 SHIVSKFGLSGSANL
-716 TVNVNDTTQGTV
+716 VVNVNDATQGVV

-733 ALEDTTVGVPA
+733 ALQSTTVGVPA
-744 NPYPWLG
+744 NPYPWNSV
-751 AYFKGVS
+751 YFKGVS
-758 IPIRAQA
+758 LPIRAQA

-775 VSNSKGVV
+775 LSNAKGVV
-783 LDSSNSE
+783 LDTRNSE
-790 SEILLS
+790 SEITLT
-796 GDTVLTAHFI
+796 GDTTLTANFSQI
-806 AQPCM
+806 PCL
-811 YDLNQSLYVD
+811 YDL
-821 SSDLGIMLSYYGICA
+821 
-836 APCASDFNN
+836 
-845 DGSVDAADLGSMLN
+845 DGSQEIDTGDVGMVLLEIGFCEGCAADLDQSGEVDSGDVSVVLL
-859 NFGPCPLN
+859 NFGPC
-867 PTTTPA
+867 
-873 INPHSPNDI
+873 
-882 LRKRSATQVLA
+882 Q
-893 PSILPTD
+893 

>member
-1 MLRINRPQP
+1 
-10 FLQLW
+10 
-15 AALVCIASLVTTALA
+15 
-30 DLRINEI
+30 
-37 MASNLLTAK
+37 
-46 DENGDSSDWVEL
+46 VEL
-58 YNPDSAAVNLQGWAL
+58 YNPDSVAVNLQGWAL
-73 SDNASTPLKWLFG
+73 SDSASNPLKWIFG
-86 NVSIQPGQRLV
+86 SVSIQPGQRLV

-114 WSISSSGEP
+114 WAISASGES
-123 ILLTNSA
+123 ILLTNPS
-130 GVLVDQFPSIAI
+130 GTLVDQFPSIAV

-154 TGPLYFFTQATPGA
+154 TGPLYFFTQATPGT
-168 ANTTTGY
+168 ANITTGY
-175 PTETLAQPIFSVAGG
+175 PTETLAQPVFSVAGG

-218 TTTSPVYSAP
+218 IESSPVYSVP
-228 ITLAS
+228 ITLSS

-242 MIRTNNQPVGA
+242 MIRTNNQSVGA

-274 RVFKTDVLPSRITTQ
+274 RVFKTNVLPSRITTQ
-289 SYLIDPLASARY
+289 SYLIDPLGAGRF
-301 SLPVVSISSSSENF
+301 SLPMISISSSSENF
-315 FSAETGIYVVGKYTN
+315 FSAETGIYVVGNYNN

-344 EFYETGGALAFQG
+344 EFYETGGSLAFQG

-367 TVNRPRKSLRIYSRN
+367 TVSRPRKSLRIYSRN
-382 PTGKVPFAHQ
+382 PTGKVPFAHK
-392 IFSDKTIST
+392 IFPDKSVAI

-411 NDWGQSIFRDALVS
+411 NDWGQAIFRDAMVS
-425 TLAAPTGIDRQHVRP
+425 ALAAPTGIDRQHVRP

-463 YLNHYGLSDLQFSQL
+463 YLNHYGLGDLQFSQL

-514 SAAGY
+514 TAAGY

-533 YNAMEIWCGN
+533 YNAIEIWCGN

-607 TTTGTDWSN
+607 TSTGTDWSN

-646 TSLSASNAT
+646 TSLSANNAT
-655 ATLDEFQATY
+655 ATLDQFQATY
-665 SPNMNEHVL
+665 SPNMSEHVL

-701 SHIVTKFSLSGIANL
+701 SHIVSKFGLSGSANL
-716 TVNVNDTTQGTV
+716 VVNVNDATQGVV

-733 ALEDTTVGVPA
+733 ALQNTTVGVPA
-744 NPYPWLG
+744 NPYPWNSV
-751 AYFKGVS
+751 YFKGVS
-758 IPIRAQA
+758 LPIRAQA

-775 VSNSKGVV
+775 LSNAKGVV
-783 LDSSNSE
+783 LDTRNSE
-790 SEILLS
+790 SEITLT
-796 GDTVLTAHFI
+796 GDTTLTANFSQI
-806 AQPCM
+806 PCL
-811 YDLNQSLYVD
+811 YDL
-821 SSDLGIMLSYYGICA
+821 
-836 APCASDFNN
+836 
-845 DGSVDAADLGSMLN
+845 DGSQEIDTGDVGMVLLEIGFCEGCAADLDQSGEVDSGDVSVVLL
-859 NFGPCPLN
+859 NFGPC
-867 PTTTPA
+867 
-873 INPHSPNDI
+873 
-882 LRKRSATQVLA
+882 Q
-893 PSILPTD
+893 

>member
-1 MLRINRPQP
+1 MDFILCAML
-10 FLQLW
+10 
-15 AALVCIASLVTTALA
+15 VSIASLAHNVFA

-37 MASNLLTAK
+37 MASNLLTIK

-58 YNPDSAAVNLQGWAL
+58 YNPDSVAVNLQGWAL
-73 SDNASTPLKWLFG
+73 SDSASNPLKWIFG
-86 NVSIQPGQRLV
+86 SVSIQPGQRLV

-114 WSISSSGEP
+114 WAISASGES
-123 ILLTNSA
+123 ILLTNPS
-130 GVLVDQFPSIAI
+130 GTLVDQFPSIAV

-154 TGPLYFFTQATPGA
+154 TGPLYFFTQATPGT
-168 ANTTTGY
+168 ANITTGY
-175 PTETLAQPIFSVAGG
+175 PTETLAQPVFTVAGG

-218 TTTSPVYSAP
+218 IESSPVYSGP
-228 ITLAS
+228 ITLSS

-242 MIRTNNQPVGA
+242 MIRTNNQSVGA

-274 RVFKTDVLPSRITTQ
+274 RVFKTNVLPSRITTQ
-289 SYLIDPLASARY
+289 SYLIDPLGAGRF
-301 SLPVVSISSSSENF
+301 SLPMISISSSSENF
-315 FSAETGIYVVGKYTN
+315 FSAETGIYVLGKYNN

-336 AWERPGHI
+336 DWERPGHI
-344 EFYETGGALAFQG
+344 EFYETGGSLAFQG

-367 TVNRPRKSLRIYSRN
+367 TVSRPRKSLRIYSRN
-382 PTGKVPFAHQ
+382 PTGKVPFAHK
-392 IFSDKTIST
+392 IFPDKSVAI

-411 NDWGQSIFRDALVS
+411 NDWGQAIFRDAMVS
-425 TLAAPTGIDRQHVRP
+425 ALAAPTGIDRQHVRP

-486 WPSADSGEPTLVS
+486 WPSADSGEPSLVS

-533 YNAMEIWCGN
+533 YNAIEIWCGN

-607 TTTGTDWSN
+607 TSTGTDWSN

-646 TSLSASNAT
+646 TSLSANNAT
-655 ATLDEFQATY
+655 ATLDQFQATY
-665 SPNMNEHVL
+665 SPNMSEHVL

-701 SHIVTKFSLSGIANL
+701 SHIVSKFGLSGSANL
-716 TVNVNDTTQGTV
+716 VVNVNDATQGVV

-733 ALEDTTVGVPA
+733 ALQNTTVGVPA
-744 NPYPWLG
+744 NPYPWNSV
-751 AYFKGVS
+751 YFKGVS
-758 IPIRAQA
+758 LPIRAQA
-765 KSGYEFVSWS
+765 KPGYEFVSWS
-775 VSNSKGVV
+775 LSNAKGVV
-783 LDSSNSE
+783 LDTRNSE
-790 SEILLS
+790 SEITLT
-796 GDTVLTAHFI
+796 GDTTLTANFSQI
-806 AQPCM
+806 PCL
-811 YDLNQSLYVD
+811 YDL
-821 SSDLGIMLSYYGICA
+821 
-836 APCASDFNN
+836 
-845 DGSVDAADLGSMLN
+845 DGSQEIDTGDVGMVLLEIGFCEGCAADLDQSGEVDSGDVSVVLL
-859 NFGPCPLN
+859 NFGPCP
-867 PTTTPA
+867 
-873 INPHSPNDI
+873 
-882 LRKRSATQVLA
+882 
-893 PSILPTD
+893 

>member
-1 MLRINRPQP
+1 M
-10 FLQLW
+10 
-15 AALVCIASLVTTALA
+15 
-30 DLRINEI
+30 
-37 MASNLLTAK
+37 
-46 DENGDSSDWVEL
+46 
-58 YNPDSAAVNLQGWAL
+58 Y
-73 SDNASTPLKWLFG
+73 
-86 NVSIQPGQRLV
+86 
-97 VWASSKN
+97 
-104 RPNGPQIHTS
+104 
-114 WSISSSGEP
+114 
-123 ILLTNSA
+123 
-130 GVLVDQFPSIAI
+130 
-142 ARDVSMGRQPDG
+142 
-154 TGPLYFFTQATPGA
+154 
-168 ANTTTGY
+168 
-175 PTETLAQPIFSVAGG
+175 SV
-190 MRTTSATVAITSTVV
+190 
-205 GGTIRYTLDGSDP
+205 
-218 TTTSPVYSAP
+218 P
-228 ITLAS
+228 ITLSS

-242 MIRTNNQPVGA
+242 MIRTNNQSVGA

-274 RVFKTDVLPSRITTQ
+274 RVFKTNVLPSRITTQ
-289 SYLIDPLASARY
+289 SYLIDPLGAGRF
-301 SLPVVSISSSSENF
+301 SLPMISISSSSENF
-315 FSAETGIYVVGKYTN
+315 FSAETGIYVVGNYNN

-344 EFYETGGALAFQG
+344 EFYETGGSLAFQG

-367 TVNRPRKSLRIYSRN
+367 TVSRPRKSLRIYSRN
-382 PTGKVPFAHQ
+382 PTGKVPFAHK
-392 IFSDKTIST
+392 IFPDKSVAI

-411 NDWGQSIFRDALVS
+411 NDWGQAIFRDAMVS
-425 TLAAPTGIDRQHVRP
+425 ALAAPTGIDRQHVRP

-463 YLNHYGLSDLQFSQL
+463 YLNHYGLGDLQFSQL

-533 YNAMEIWCGN
+533 YNAIEIWCGN

-607 TTTGTDWSN
+607 TSTGTDWSN

-655 ATLDEFQATY
+655 ATLDQFQATY
-665 SPNMNEHVL
+665 SPNMSEHVL

-701 SHIVTKFSLSGIANL
+701 SHIVSKFGLSGSANL
-716 TVNVNDTTQGTV
+716 VVNVNDATQGVV

-733 ALEDTTVGVPA
+733 ALQSTTVGVPA
-744 NPYPWLG
+744 NPYPWNSV
-751 AYFKGVS
+751 YFKGVS
-758 IPIRAQA
+758 LPIRAQA
-765 KSGYEFVSWS
+765 KPGYEFVSWS
-775 VSNSKGVV
+775 LSNAKGVV
-783 LDSSNSE
+783 LDTRNSE
-790 SEILLS
+790 SEITLT
-796 GDTVLTAHFI
+796 GDTTLTANFSQI
-806 AQPCM
+806 PCL
-811 YDLNQSLYVD
+811 YDL
-821 SSDLGIMLSYYGICA
+821 
-836 APCASDFNN
+836 
-845 DGSVDAADLGSMLN
+845 DGSQEIDTGDVGMVLLEIGFCEGCAADLDQSGEVDSGDVSVVLL
-859 NFGPCPLN
+859 NFGPCP
-867 PTTTPA
+867 
-873 INPHSPNDI
+873 
-882 LRKRSATQVLA
+882 
-893 PSILPTD
+893 

>member
-1 MLRINRPQP
+1 MRHFNRPRLDF
-10 FLQLW
+10 FLFAML
-15 AALVCIASLVTTALA
+15 LCIASFAHNVFA

-37 MASNLLTAK
+37 MASNLLTIK

-58 YNPDSAAVNLQGWAL
+58 YNPDSVAVILQGWAL
-73 SDNASTPLKWLFG
+73 SDSASNPLMWSFG

-114 WSISSSGEP
+114 WAISASGES
-123 ILLTNSA
+123 ILLTNPSGA
-130 GVLVDQFPSIAI
+130 LVDQFPSIAV

-154 TGPLYFFTQATPGA
+154 TGPLYFFTQATPGT
-168 ANTTTGY
+168 ANITTGY
-175 PTETLAQPIFSVAGG
+175 PTETLAQPVFSVAGG

-218 TTTSPVYSAP
+218 IESSPVYSVP
-228 ITLAS
+228 ITLSS

-242 MIRTNNQPVGA
+242 MIRTNNQSVGA

-274 RVFKTDVLPSRITTQ
+274 RVFKTNVLPSRITTQ
-289 SYLIDPLASARY
+289 SYLIDPLGAGRF
-301 SLPVVSISSSSENF
+301 SLPMISISSSSENF
-315 FSAETGIYVVGKYTN
+315 FSAETGIYVVGNYNN

-344 EFYETGGALAFQG
+344 EFYETGGTLAFQG
-357 EIGIRLHGGT
+357 EVGIRLHGGT
-367 TVNRPRKSLRIYSRN
+367 TVSRPRKSLRIYSRN
-382 PTGKVPFAHQ
+382 PTGKVPFAHK
-392 IFSDKTIST
+392 IFPDKSVAI

-411 NDWGQSIFRDALVS
+411 NDWGQAIFRDAMVS
-425 TLAAPTGIDRQHVRP
+425 ALAAPTGIDRQHVRP

-463 YLNHYGLSDLQFSQL
+463 YLNHYGLGDLQFSQL

-607 TTTGTDWSN
+607 TSTGTDWSN

-655 ATLDEFQATY
+655 ATLDQFQATY
-665 SPNMNEHVL
+665 SPNMSEHVL

-701 SHIVTKFSLSGIANL
+701 SHIVSKFGLSGSANL
-716 TVNVNDTTQGTV
+716 VVNVNDTTQGVV

-733 ALEDTTVGVPA
+733 ALQSTTVGVSA
-744 NPYPWLG
+744 NPYPWNSV
-751 AYFKGVS
+751 YFKGVS
-758 IPIRAQA
+758 LPIRAQA

-775 VSNSKGVV
+775 LSNAQGVV
-783 LDSSNSE
+783 LDTLNAE
-790 SEILLS
+790 SEITLT
-796 GDTVLTAHFI
+796 GDTTLTANFS
-806 AQPCM
+806 QSPCP
-811 YDLNQSLYVD
+811 YDLDGSREIDTGDVALVLLDSGTCQGCAADFDESGEVD
-821 SSDLGIMLSYYGICA
+821 S
-836 APCASDFNN
+836 
-845 DGSVDAADLGSMLN
+845 ADVSLVLL
-859 NFGPCPLN
+859 NFGPC
-867 PTTTPA
+867 
-873 INPHSPNDI
+873 
-882 LRKRSATQVLA
+882 Q
-893 PSILPTD
+893 

>member
-1 MLRINRPQP
+1 MDFILCAML
-10 FLQLW
+10 
-15 AALVCIASLVTTALA
+15 VSIASLAHNVFA

-37 MASNLLTAK
+37 MASNLLTIK

-58 YNPDSAAVNLQGWAL
+58 YNPDSVAVNLQGWAL
-73 SDNASTPLKWLFG
+73 SDSASNPLKWIFG
-86 NVSIQPGQRLV
+86 SVSIQPGQRLV

-114 WSISSSGEP
+114 WAISASGES
-123 ILLTNSA
+123 ILLTNPS
-130 GVLVDQFPSIAI
+130 GTLVDQFPSIAV

-154 TGPLYFFTQATPGA
+154 TGPLYFFTQATPGT
-168 ANTTTGY
+168 ANITTGY
-175 PTETLAQPIFSVAGG
+175 PTETLAQPVFSVAGG

-218 TTTSPVYSAP
+218 IESSPVYSVP
-228 ITLAS
+228 ITLSS

-242 MIRTNNQPVGA
+242 MIRTNNQSVGA

-274 RVFKTDVLPSRITTQ
+274 RVFKTNVLPSRITTQ
-289 SYLIDPLASARY
+289 SYLIDPLGAGRF
-301 SLPVVSISSSSENF
+301 SLPMISISSSSENF
-315 FSAETGIYVVGKYTN
+315 FSAETGIYVVGNYNN

-344 EFYETGGALAFQG
+344 EFYETGGSLAFQG

-367 TVNRPRKSLRIYSRN
+367 TVSRPRKSLRIYSRN
-382 PTGKVPFAHQ
+382 PTGKVPFAHK
-392 IFSDKTIST
+392 IFPDKSVAI

-411 NDWGQSIFRDALVS
+411 NDWGQAIFRDAMVS
-425 TLAAPTGIDRQHVRP
+425 ALAAPTGIDRQHVRP

-463 YLNHYGLSDLQFSQL
+463 YLNHYGLGDLQFSQL

-514 SAAGY
+514 TAAGY

-533 YNAMEIWCGN
+533 YNAIEIWCGN

-607 TTTGTDWSN
+607 TSTGTDWSN

-655 ATLDEFQATY
+655 ATLDQFQATY
-665 SPNMNEHVL
+665 SPNMSEHVL

-701 SHIVTKFSLSGIANL
+701 SHIVSKFGLSGSANL
-716 TVNVNDTTQGTV
+716 VVNVNDATQGVVTV
-728 TINTI
+728 NTI
-733 ALEDTTVGVPA
+733 ALQNTTVGVPA
-744 NPYPWLG
+744 NPYPWNSV
-751 AYFKGVS
+751 YFKGVS
-758 IPIRAQA
+758 LPIRAQA

-775 VSNSKGVV
+775 LSNAKGVV
-783 LDSSNSE
+783 LDTRNSE
-790 SEILLS
+790 SEITLT
-796 GDTVLTAHFI
+796 GDTTLTANFSQI
-806 AQPCM
+806 PCL
-811 YDLNQSLYVD
+811 YDL
-821 SSDLGIMLSYYGICA
+821 
-836 APCASDFNN
+836 
-845 DGSVDAADLGSMLN
+845 DGSQEIDTGDVGMVLLEIGFCEGCAADLDQSGEVDSGDVSVVLL
-859 NFGPCPLN
+859 NFGPCP
-867 PTTTPA
+867 
-873 INPHSPNDI
+873 
-882 LRKRSATQVLA
+882 
-893 PSILPTD
+893 

>member
-1 MLRINRPQP
+1 ML
-10 FLQLW
+10 
-15 AALVCIASLVTTALA
+15 VSIASFAHNVFA

-37 MASNLLTAK
+37 MASNLLTIK

-58 YNPDSAAVNLQGWAL
+58 YNPDSVAVNLQGWAL
-73 SDNASTPLKWLFG
+73 SDSASNPLKWIFG
-86 NVSIQPGQRLV
+86 SVSIQPGQRLV

-114 WSISSSGEP
+114 WAISASGES
-123 ILLTNSA
+123 ILLTNPS
-130 GVLVDQFPSIAI
+130 GTLVDQFPSIAV

-154 TGPLYFFTQATPGA
+154 TGPLYFFTQATPGT
-168 ANTTTGY
+168 ANITTGY
-175 PTETLAQPIFSVAGG
+175 PTETLAQPVFSVAGG

-218 TTTSPVYSAP
+218 IESSPVYSVP
-228 ITLAS
+228 ITLSS

-242 MIRTNNQPVGA
+242 MIRTNNQSVGA

-274 RVFKTDVLPSRITTQ
+274 RVFKTNVLPSRITTQ
-289 SYLIDPLASARY
+289 SYLIDPLGAGRF
-301 SLPVVSISSSSENF
+301 SLPMISISSSSENF
-315 FSAETGIYVVGKYTN
+315 FSAETGIYVVGNYNN

-344 EFYETGGALAFQG
+344 EFYETGGSLAFQG

-367 TVNRPRKSLRIYSRN
+367 TVSRPRKSLRIYSRN
-382 PTGKVPFAHQ
+382 PTGKVPFAHK
-392 IFSDKTIST
+392 IFPDKSVAI

-411 NDWGQSIFRDALVS
+411 NDWGQAIFRDAMVS
-425 TLAAPTGIDRQHVRP
+425 ALAAPTGIDRQHVRP

-463 YLNHYGLSDLQFSQL
+463 YLNHYGLGDLQFSQL

-533 YNAMEIWCGN
+533 YNAIEIWCGN

-607 TTTGTDWSN
+607 TSTGTDWSN

-655 ATLDEFQATY
+655 ATLDQFQATY
-665 SPNMNEHVL
+665 SPNMSEHVL

-701 SHIVTKFSLSGIANL
+701 SHIVSKFGLSGSANL
-716 TVNVNDTTQGTV
+716 VVNVNDATQGVV

-733 ALEDTTVGVPA
+733 ALQSTTVGVPA
-744 NPYPWLG
+744 NPYPWNSV
-751 AYFKGVS
+751 YFKGVS
-758 IPIRAQA
+758 LPIRAQA
-765 KSGYEFVSWS
+765 KPGYEFVSWS
-775 VSNSKGVV
+775 LSNAKGVV
-783 LDSSNSE
+783 LDTRNSE
-790 SEILLS
+790 SEITLT
-796 GDTVLTAHFI
+796 GDTTLTANFSQI
-806 AQPCM
+806 PCL
-811 YDLNQSLYVD
+811 YDL
-821 SSDLGIMLSYYGICA
+821 
-836 APCASDFNN
+836 
-845 DGSVDAADLGSMLN
+845 DGSQEIDTGDVGMVLLEIGFCEGCAADLDQSGEVDSGDVSVVLL
-859 NFGPCPLN
+859 NFGPC
-867 PTTTPA
+867 
-873 INPHSPNDI
+873 
-882 LRKRSATQVLA
+882 Q
-893 PSILPTD
+893 

>member
-1 MLRINRPQP
+1 MDFILCAML
-10 FLQLW
+10 
-15 AALVCIASLVTTALA
+15 VSIASLAHNVFA

-37 MASNLLTAK
+37 MASNLLTIK

-58 YNPDSAAVNLQGWAL
+58 YNPDSVAVNLQGWAL
-73 SDNASTPLKWLFG
+73 SDSASNPLKWIFG
-86 NVSIQPGQRLV
+86 SVSIQPGQRLV

-114 WSISSSGEP
+114 WAISASGESIS
-123 ILLTNSA
+123 LTNPS
-130 GVLVDQFPSIAI
+130 GTLVDQFPSIAV

-154 TGPLYFFTQATPGA
+154 TGPLYFFTQATPGT
-168 ANTTTGY
+168 ANITTGY
-175 PTETLAQPIFSVAGG
+175 PTETLAQPVFSVAGG

-218 TTTSPVYSAP
+218 IESSPVYSVP
-228 ITLAS
+228 ITLSS

-242 MIRTNNQPVGA
+242 MIRTNNQSVGA

-274 RVFKTDVLPSRITTQ
+274 RVFKTNVLPSRITTQ
-289 SYLIDPLASARY
+289 SYLIDPLGAGRF
-301 SLPVVSISSSSENF
+301 SLPMISISSSSENF
-315 FSAETGIYVVGKYTN
+315 FSAETGIYVVGNYNN

-344 EFYETGGALAFQG
+344 EFYETGGSLAFQG

-367 TVNRPRKSLRIYSRN
+367 TVSRPRKSLRIYSRN
-382 PTGKVPFAHQ
+382 PTGKVPFAHK
-392 IFSDKTIST
+392 IFPDKSVAI

-411 NDWGQSIFRDALVS
+411 NDWGQAIFRDAMVS
-425 TLAAPTGIDRQHVRP
+425 ALAAPTGIDRQHVRP

-486 WPSADSGEPTLVS
+486 WPSADSGEPSLVS

-533 YNAMEIWCGN
+533 YNAIEIWCGN

-607 TTTGTDWSN
+607 TSTGTDWSN

-655 ATLDEFQATY
+655 ATLDQFQATY
-665 SPNMNEHVL
+665 SPNMSEHVL

-701 SHIVTKFSLSGIANL
+701 SHIVSKFGLSGSANL
-716 TVNVNDTTQGTV
+716 VVNVNDATQGVV

-733 ALEDTTVGVPA
+733 ALQNTTVGVSA
-744 NPYPWLG
+744 NPYPWNSV
-751 AYFKGVS
+751 YFKGVS
-758 IPIRAQA
+758 LPIRAQA
-765 KSGYEFVSWS
+765 KPGYEFVSWS
-775 VSNSKGVV
+775 LSNAKGVV
-783 LDSSNSE
+783 LDTRNSE
-790 SEILLS
+790 SEITLT
-796 GDTVLTAHFI
+796 GDTTLTANFSQI
-806 AQPCM
+806 PCL
-811 YDLNQSLYVD
+811 YDL
-821 SSDLGIMLSYYGICA
+821 
-836 APCASDFNN
+836 
-845 DGSVDAADLGSMLN
+845 DGSQEIDTGDVGMVLLEIGFCEGCAADLDQSGEVDSGDVSVVLL
-859 NFGPCPLN
+859 NFGPC
-867 PTTTPA
+867 
-873 INPHSPNDI
+873 
-882 LRKRSATQVLA
+882 Q
-893 PSILPTD
+893 

>member
-1 MLRINRPQP
+1 MDFILCAML
-10 FLQLW
+10 
-15 AALVCIASLVTTALA
+15 VSIASLAHNVFA

-37 MASNLLTAK
+37 MASNLLTIK

-58 YNPDSAAVNLQGWAL
+58 YNPDSVAVNLQGWAL
-73 SDNASTPLKWLFG
+73 SDSASNPLKWIFG
-86 NVSIQPGQRLV
+86 SVSIQPGQRLV

-114 WSISSSGEP
+114 WAISASGES
-123 ILLTNSA
+123 ILLTNPS
-130 GVLVDQFPSIAI
+130 GTLVDQFPSIAV

-154 TGPLYFFTQATPGA
+154 TGPLYFFTQATPGT
-168 ANTTTGY
+168 ANITTGY
-175 PTETLAQPIFSVAGG
+175 PTETLAQPVFSVAGG

-218 TTTSPVYSAP
+218 IESSPVYSVP
-228 ITLAS
+228 ITLSS

-242 MIRTNNQPVGA
+242 MIRTNNQSVGA

-289 SYLIDPLASARY
+289 SYLIDPLGAGRF
-301 SLPVVSISSSSENF
+301 SLPMISISSSSENF
-315 FSAETGIYVVGKYTN
+315 FSAETGIYVVGNYNN

-344 EFYETGGALAFQG
+344 EFYETGGSLAFQG

-367 TVNRPRKSLRIYSRN
+367 TVSRPRKSLRIYSRN
-382 PTGKVPFAHQ
+382 PTGKVPFAHK
-392 IFSDKTIST
+392 IFPDKSVAI

-411 NDWGQSIFRDALVS
+411 NDWGQAIFRDAMVS
-425 TLAAPTGIDRQHVRP
+425 ALAAPTGIDRQHVRP

-486 WPSADSGEPTLVS
+486 WPSADSGEPSLVS

-533 YNAMEIWCGN
+533 YNAIEIWCGN

-607 TTTGTDWSN
+607 TSTGTDWSN

-655 ATLDEFQATY
+655 ATLDQFQATY
-665 SPNMNEHVL
+665 SPNMSEHVL

-701 SHIVTKFSLSGIANL
+701 SHIVSKFGLSGSANL
-716 TVNVNDTTQGTV
+716 VVNVNDATQGVV

-733 ALEDTTVGVPA
+733 ALQNTTVGVSA
-744 NPYPWLG
+744 NPYPWNSV
-751 AYFKGVS
+751 YFKGVS

-775 VSNSKGVV
+775 LSNAKGVV
-783 LDSSNSE
+783 LDTRNSE
-790 SEILLS
+790 SEITLT
-796 GDTVLTAHFI
+796 GDTTLTANFSQI
-806 AQPCM
+806 PCL
-811 YDLNQSLYVD
+811 YDL
-821 SSDLGIMLSYYGICA
+821 
-836 APCASDFNN
+836 
-845 DGSVDAADLGSMLN
+845 DGSQEIDTGDVGMVLLEIGFCEGCAADLDQSGEVDSGDVSVVLL
-859 NFGPCPLN
+859 NFGPC
-867 PTTTPA
+867 
-873 INPHSPNDI
+873 
-882 LRKRSATQVLA
+882 Q
-893 PSILPTD
+893 

>member
-1 MLRINRPQP
+1 MPHFNRPRLDF
-10 FLQLW
+10 FLF
-15 AALVCIASLVTTALA
+15 ATLVCIASFAHNVFA

-37 MASNLLTAK
+37 MASNLLTIK

-58 YNPDSAAVNLQGWAL
+58 YNPDSVAVNLQGWAL
-73 SDNASTPLKWLFG
+73 SDSASNPLKWIFG
-86 NVSIQPGQRLV
+86 SVSIQPGQRLV

-114 WSISSSGEP
+114 WAISASGES
-123 ILLTNSA
+123 ILLTNPS
-130 GVLVDQFPSIAI
+130 GTLVDQFPSIAV

-175 PTETLAQPIFSVAGG
+175 PTETLAQPVFSVAGG

-242 MIRTNNQPVGA
+242 MIRTNNQSVGA

-289 SYLIDPLASARY
+289 SYLIDPLGAGRF
-301 SLPVVSISSSSENF
+301 SLPMISISSSSENF
-315 FSAETGIYVVGKYTN
+315 FSAETGIYVVGNYYN

-344 EFYETGGALAFQG
+344 EFYENGGGLAFQG

-367 TVNRPRKSLRIYSRN
+367 TVSRPRKSLRIYSRN
-382 PTGKVPFAHQ
+382 PTGKVPFAHK
-392 IFSDKTIST
+392 IFPDKSVAI

-411 NDWGQSIFRDALVS
+411 NDWGQAIFRDALVS
-425 TLAAPTGIDRQHVRP
+425 ALAAPTGIDRQHVRP

-463 YLNHYGLSDLQFSQL
+463 YLNHYGLGDLQFSQL

-607 TTTGTDWSN
+607 TSTGTDWSN

-655 ATLDEFQATY
+655 ATLDQFQATY
-665 SPNMNEHVL
+665 SPNMSEHVL

-701 SHIVTKFSLSGIANL
+701 SHIVSKFGLSGSANL
-716 TVNVNDTTQGTV
+716 VVNVNDTTQGVV

-733 ALEDTTVGVPA
+733 ALQSTTVGVSA
-744 NPYPWLG
+744 NPYPWNSV
-751 AYFKGVS
+751 YFKGVS
-758 IPIRAQA
+758 LPIRAQA

-775 VSNSKGVV
+775 LSNAQGVV
-783 LDSSNSE
+783 LDTLNAE
-790 SEILLS
+790 SEITLT
-796 GDTVLTAHFI
+796 GDTTLTANFSQI
-806 AQPCM
+806 PCP
-811 YDLNQSLYVD
+811 YDLDGSREIDTGDVALVLLDSGTCQGCAADFDESGEVD
-821 SSDLGIMLSYYGICA
+821 S
-836 APCASDFNN
+836 
-845 DGSVDAADLGSMLN
+845 ADVSLVLLN
-859 NFGPCPLN
+859 SGPC
-867 PTTTPA
+867 
-873 INPHSPNDI
+873 
-882 LRKRSATQVLA
+882 Q
-893 PSILPTD
+893 

>member
-1 MLRINRPQP
+1 ML
-10 FLQLW
+10 
-15 AALVCIASLVTTALA
+15 VSIASLAHNVFA

-37 MASNLLTAK
+37 MASNLLTIK

-58 YNPDSAAVNLQGWAL
+58 YNPDSVAVNLQGWAL
-73 SDNASTPLKWLFG
+73 SDSASNPLKWIFG
-86 NVSIQPGQRLV
+86 SVSIQPGQRLV

-114 WSISSSGEP
+114 WAISASGES
-123 ILLTNSA
+123 ILLTNPS
-130 GVLVDQFPSIAI
+130 GTLVDQFPSIAV

-154 TGPLYFFTQATPGA
+154 TGPLYFFTQATPGT
-168 ANTTTGY
+168 ANITTGY
-175 PTETLAQPIFSVAGG
+175 PTETLAQPVFSVAGG

-218 TTTSPVYSAP
+218 IESSPVYSVP
-228 ITLAS
+228 ITLSS

-242 MIRTNNQPVGA
+242 MIRTNNQSVGA

-289 SYLIDPLASARY
+289 SYLIDPLGAGRF
-301 SLPVVSISSSSENF
+301 SLPMISISSSSENF
-315 FSAETGIYVVGKYTN
+315 FSAETGIYVVGNYNN

-344 EFYETGGALAFQG
+344 EFYETGGSLAFQG

-367 TVNRPRKSLRIYSRN
+367 TVSRPRKSLRIYSRN
-382 PTGKVPFAHQ
+382 PTGKVPFAHK
-392 IFSDKTIST
+392 IFPDKSVAI

-411 NDWGQSIFRDALVS
+411 NDWGQAIFRDAMVS
-425 TLAAPTGIDRQHVRP
+425 ALAAPTGIDRQHVRP

-463 YLNHYGLSDLQFSQL
+463 YLNHYGLGDLQFSQL

-514 SAAGY
+514 TAAGY

-533 YNAMEIWCGN
+533 YNAIEIWCGN

-607 TTTGTDWSN
+607 TSTGTDWSN

-655 ATLDEFQATY
+655 ATLDQFQATY
-665 SPNMNEHVL
+665 SPNMSEHVL

-701 SHIVTKFSLSGIANL
+701 SHIVSKFGLSGSANL
-716 TVNVNDTTQGTV
+716 VVNVNDATQGVV

-733 ALEDTTVGVPA
+733 ALQNTTVGVSA
-744 NPYPWLG
+744 NPYPWNSV
-751 AYFKGVS
+751 YFKGVS
-758 IPIRAQA
+758 LPIRAQA

-775 VSNSKGVV
+775 LSNAQGVV
-783 LDSSNSE
+783 LDTRNSE
-790 SEILLS
+790 SEITLT
-796 GDTVLTAHFI
+796 GDTTLTANFSQI
-806 AQPCM
+806 PCL
-811 YDLNQSLYVD
+811 YDL
-821 SSDLGIMLSYYGICA
+821 
-836 APCASDFNN
+836 
-845 DGSVDAADLGSMLN
+845 DGSQEIDTGDVGMVLLEIGFCEGCAADLDQSGEVDSGDVSVVLL
-859 NFGPCPLN
+859 NFGPCP
-867 PTTTPA
+867 
-873 INPHSPNDI
+873 
-882 LRKRSATQVLA
+882 
-893 PSILPTD
+893 

>member
-1 MLRINRPQP
+1 MDFILCAML
-10 FLQLW
+10 
-15 AALVCIASLVTTALA
+15 VSIASLAHNVFA

-37 MASNLLTAK
+37 MSSNLLTIK

-58 YNPDSAAVNLQGWAL
+58 YNPDSVAVNLQGWAL
-73 SDNASTPLKWLFG
+73 SDSASNPLKWIFG
-86 NVSIQPGQRLV
+86 SVSIQPGQRLV

-114 WSISSSGEP
+114 WAISASGES
-123 ILLTNSA
+123 ILLTNPS
-130 GVLVDQFPSIAI
+130 GTLVDQFPSIAV

-154 TGPLYFFTQATPGA
+154 TGPLYFFTQATPGT
-168 ANTTTGY
+168 ANITTGY
-175 PTETLAQPIFSVAGG
+175 PTETLAQPVFSVAGG

-218 TTTSPVYSAP
+218 IESSPVYSVP
-228 ITLAS
+228 ITLSS

-242 MIRTNNQPVGA
+242 MIRTNNQSVGA

-274 RVFKTDVLPSRITTQ
+274 RVFKTNVLPSRITTQ
-289 SYLIDPLASARY
+289 SYLIDPLGAGRF
-301 SLPVVSISSSSENF
+301 SLPMISISSSSENF
-315 FSAETGIYVVGKYTN
+315 FSAETGIYVVGNYNN

-344 EFYETGGALAFQG
+344 EFYETGGSLAFQG

-367 TVNRPRKSLRIYSRN
+367 TVSRPRKSLRIYSRN
-382 PTGKVPFAHQ
+382 PTGKVPFAHK
-392 IFSDKTIST
+392 IFPDKSVAI

-411 NDWGQSIFRDALVS
+411 NDWGQAIFRDAMVS
-425 TLAAPTGIDRQHVRP
+425 ALAAPTGIDRQHVRP

-463 YLNHYGLSDLQFSQL
+463 YLNHYGLGDLQFSQL

-514 SAAGY
+514 TAAGY

-533 YNAMEIWCGN
+533 YNAIEIWCGN

-607 TTTGTDWSN
+607 TSTGTDWSN

-655 ATLDEFQATY
+655 ATLDQFQATY
-665 SPNMNEHVL
+665 SPNMSEHVL

-701 SHIVTKFSLSGIANL
+701 SHIVSKFGLSGSANL
-716 TVNVNDTTQGTV
+716 VVNVNDATQGVVTV
-728 TINTI
+728 NTI
-733 ALEDTTVGVPA
+733 ALQNTTVGVPA
-744 NPYPWLG
+744 NPYPWNSV
-751 AYFKGVS
+751 YFKGVS
-758 IPIRAQA
+758 LPIRAQA

-775 VSNSKGVV
+775 LSNAKGVV
-783 LDSSNSE
+783 LDTRNSE
-790 SEILLS
+790 SEITLT
-796 GDTVLTAHFI
+796 GDTTLTANFSQI
-806 AQPCM
+806 PCL
-811 YDLNQSLYVD
+811 YDL
-821 SSDLGIMLSYYGICA
+821 
-836 APCASDFNN
+836 
-845 DGSVDAADLGSMLN
+845 DGSQEIDTGDVGMVLLEIGFCEGCAADLDQSGEVDSGDVSVVLL
-859 NFGPCPLN
+859 NFGPC
-867 PTTTPA
+867 
-873 INPHSPNDI
+873 
-882 LRKRSATQVLA
+882 Q
-893 PSILPTD
+893 

>member
-1 MLRINRPQP
+1 MDFILCAML
-10 FLQLW
+10 
-15 AALVCIASLVTTALA
+15 VSIASLAHNVFA

-37 MASNLLTAK
+37 MSSNLLTIK

-58 YNPDSAAVNLQGWAL
+58 YNPDSVAVNLQGWAL
-73 SDNASTPLKWLFG
+73 SDSASNPLKWIFG
-86 NVSIQPGQRLV
+86 SVSIQPGQRLV

-114 WSISSSGEP
+114 WAISASGES
-123 ILLTNSA
+123 ILLTNPS
-130 GVLVDQFPSIAI
+130 GTLVDQFPSIAV

-154 TGPLYFFTQATPGA
+154 TGPLYFFTQATPGT
-168 ANTTTGY
+168 ANITTGY
-175 PTETLAQPIFSVAGG
+175 PTETLAQPVFSVAGG

-218 TTTSPVYSAP
+218 IESSPVYSVP
-228 ITLAS
+228 ITLSS

-242 MIRTNNQPVGA
+242 MIRTNNQSVGA

-274 RVFKTDVLPSRITTQ
+274 RVFKTNVLPSRITTQ
-289 SYLIDPLASARY
+289 SYLIDPLGAGRF
-301 SLPVVSISSSSENF
+301 SLPMISISSSSENF
-315 FSAETGIYVVGKYTN
+315 FSAETGIYVVGNYNN

-344 EFYETGGALAFQG
+344 EFYETGGSLAFQG

-367 TVNRPRKSLRIYSRN
+367 TVSRPRKSLRIYSRN
-382 PTGKVPFAHQ
+382 PTGKVPFAHK
-392 IFSDKTIST
+392 IFPDKSVAI

-411 NDWGQSIFRDALVS
+411 NDWGQAIFRDAMVS
-425 TLAAPTGIDRQHVRP
+425 ALAAPTGIDRQYVRP

-463 YLNHYGLSDLQFSQL
+463 YLNHYGLGDLQFSQL

-533 YNAMEIWCGN
+533 YNAIEIWCGN

-607 TTTGTDWSN
+607 TSTGTDWSN

-646 TSLSASNAT
+646 TSLSANNAT
-655 ATLDEFQATY
+655 ATLDQFQATY
-665 SPNMNEHVL
+665 SPNMSEHVL

-701 SHIVTKFSLSGIANL
+701 SHIVSKFGLSGSANL
-716 TVNVNDTTQGTV
+716 VVNVNDATQGVV

-733 ALEDTTVGVPA
+733 ALQNTTVGVPA
-744 NPYPWLG
+744 NPYPWNSV
-751 AYFKGVS
+751 YFKGVS
-758 IPIRAQA
+758 LPIRAQA

-775 VSNSKGVV
+775 LSNAKGVV
-783 LDSSNSE
+783 LDTRNSE
-790 SEILLS
+790 SEITLT
-796 GDTVLTAHFI
+796 GDTTLTANFSQI
-806 AQPCM
+806 PCL
-811 YDLNQSLYVD
+811 YDL
-821 SSDLGIMLSYYGICA
+821 
-836 APCASDFNN
+836 
-845 DGSVDAADLGSMLN
+845 DGSQEIDTGDVGMVLLEIGFCEGCAADLDQSGEVDSGDVSVVLL
-859 NFGPCPLN
+859 NFGPCP
-867 PTTTPA
+867 
-873 INPHSPNDI
+873 
-882 LRKRSATQVLA
+882 
-893 PSILPTD
+893 

>member
-1 MLRINRPQP
+1 M
-10 FLQLW
+10 
-15 AALVCIASLVTTALA
+15 S
-30 DLRINEI
+30 
-37 MASNLLTAK
+37 SNLLTIK

-58 YNPDSAAVNLQGWAL
+58 YNPDSVAVNLQGWAL
-73 SDNASTPLKWLFG
+73 SDSASNPLKWIFG

-114 WSISSSGEP
+114 WAISASGES
-123 ILLTNSA
+123 ILLTNPS
-130 GVLVDQFPSIAI
+130 GTLVDQFPSIAV

-175 PTETLAQPIFSVAGG
+175 PTETLAQPVFSVAGG
-190 MRTTSATVAITSTVV
+190 MRTTSATVAITSTVA

-218 TTTSPVYSAP
+218 IESSPVYSAP
-228 ITLAS
+228 ITLSS

-242 MIRTNNQPVGA
+242 MIRTNWKSVGA

-289 SYLIDPLASARY
+289 SYLIDPLGAGRY
-301 SLPVVSISSSSENF
+301 SLPMISISSSSENF
-315 FSAETGIYVVGKYTN
+315 FSAETGIYVYGNHNN

-336 AWERPGHI
+336 DWERPGHI
-344 EFYETGGALAFQG
+344 EFYETGGGLAFQG
-357 EIGIRLHGGT
+357 EVGIRLHGGT
-367 TVNRPRKSLRIYSRN
+367 TVSRPRKSLRIYSRN
-382 PTGKVPFAHQ
+382 PTGKVPFAHK
-392 IFSDKTIST
+392 IFPDKSVAI

-411 NDWGQSIFRDALVS
+411 NDWGQAIFRDALVS
-425 TLAAPTGIDRQHVRP
+425 ALAAPTGIDRQHVRP

-519 AALASRIDIDNYID
+519 AALTSRIDIDNYID

-607 TTTGTDWSN
+607 TDSGIDWSN

-646 TSLSASNAT
+646 TSLSAENAT
-655 ATLDEFQATY
+655 ATLDQFQATY
-665 SPNMNEHVL
+665 SPNMSEHVL

-701 SHIVTKFSLSGIANL
+701 SHIVSKFGLSGSANL
-716 TVNVNDTTQGTV
+716 VVNVNDTTQGVV

-733 ALEDTTVGVPA
+733 ALQSTTVGVSA
-744 NPYPWLG
+744 NPYPWNSV
-751 AYFKGVS
+751 YFKGVS
-758 IPIRAQA
+758 LPIRAQA

-775 VSNSKGVV
+775 LSNAQGVV
-783 LDSSNSE
+783 LDTLNAE
-790 SEILLS
+790 SEITLT
-796 GDTVLTAHFI
+796 GDTTLTANFSQI
-806 AQPCM
+806 PCP
-811 YDLNQSLYVD
+811 YDLDGSREIDTGDVALVLLDSGTCQGCAADFDESGEVD
-821 SSDLGIMLSYYGICA
+821 S
-836 APCASDFNN
+836 
-845 DGSVDAADLGSMLN
+845 ADVSLVLLN
-859 NFGPCPLN
+859 SGPC
-867 PTTTPA
+867 
-873 INPHSPNDI
+873 
-882 LRKRSATQVLA
+882 Q
-893 PSILPTD
+893 

>member
-1 MLRINRPQP
+1 MDFILCAML
-10 FLQLW
+10 
-15 AALVCIASLVTTALA
+15 VSIASLAHNVFA

-37 MASNLLTAK
+37 MASNLLTIK

-58 YNPDSAAVNLQGWAL
+58 YNPDSVAVNLQGWAL
-73 SDNASTPLKWLFG
+73 SDSASNPLKWIFG
-86 NVSIQPGQRLV
+86 SVSIQPGQRLV

-114 WSISSSGEP
+114 WAISASGES
-123 ILLTNSA
+123 ILLTNPS
-130 GVLVDQFPSIAI
+130 GTLVDQFPSIAV

-168 ANTTTGY
+168 SNTTTGY
-175 PTETLAQPIFSVAGG
+175 PTETLAQPVFSVAGG
-190 MRTTSATVAITSTVV
+190 MRTTSATVAITSTVI

-218 TTTSPVYSAP
+218 IESSPVYSAP
-228 ITLAS
+228 ITLAN

-242 MIRTNNQPVGA
+242 MIRTNNQSVGA

-289 SYLIDPLASARY
+289 SYLIDPLGAGRF
-301 SLPVVSISSSSENF
+301 SLPMISISSSSENF
-315 FSAETGIYVVGKYTN
+315 FSAETGIYVVGNYYN

-344 EFYETGGALAFQG
+344 EFYETGGTLAFQG

-367 TVNRPRKSLRIYSRN
+367 TVSRPRKSLRIYSRN
-382 PTGKVPFAHQ
+382 PTGKVPFAHK
-392 IFSDKTIST
+392 IFPDKSVAI

-411 NDWGQSIFRDALVS
+411 NDWGQAIFRDAMVS
-425 TLAAPTGIDRQHVRP
+425 ALAAPTGIDRQHVRP

-463 YLNHYGLSDLQFSQL
+463 YLNHYGLGDLQFSQL

-533 YNAMEIWCGN
+533 YNAIEIWCGN

-607 TTTGTDWSN
+607 TSTGTDWSN

-655 ATLDEFQATY
+655 ATLDQFQATY
-665 SPNMNEHVL
+665 SPNMSEHVL

-701 SHIVTKFSLSGIANL
+701 SHIALKFGLSGSANL
-716 TVNVNDTTQGTV
+716 VVNVNDTTQGVV

-733 ALEDTTVGVPA
+733 ALQSTTVGVSA
-744 NPYPWLG
+744 NPYPWNSV
-751 AYFKGVS
+751 YFKGVS
-758 IPIRAQA
+758 LPIRAQA

-775 VSNSKGVV
+775 LSNAQGVV
-783 LDSSNSE
+783 LDTLNAE
-790 SEILLS
+790 SEITLT
-796 GDTVLTAHFI
+796 GDTTLTANFSQI
-806 AQPCM
+806 PCL
-811 YDLNQSLYVD
+811 YDLDGSQEIDTGDVALVLLDSGTCQGCAADFDESGEVD
-821 SSDLGIMLSYYGICA
+821 S
-836 APCASDFNN
+836 
-845 DGSVDAADLGSMLN
+845 ADVALVLLN
-859 NFGPCPLN
+859 SGPC
-867 PTTTPA
+867 
-873 INPHSPNDI
+873 
-882 LRKRSATQVLA
+882 Q
-893 PSILPTD
+893 

>member
-1 MLRINRPQP
+1 MPHFNRPRLDF
-10 FLQLW
+10 FLV
-15 AALVCIASLVTTALA
+15 AMLVCIASFAHNVFA

-37 MASNLLTAK
+37 MASNLLTIK
-46 DENGDSSDWVEL
+46 DENEDSSDWVEL
-58 YNPDSAAVNLQGWAL
+58 YNPDSVAVNLQGWAL
-73 SDNASTPLKWLFG
+73 SDNASTPMKWLFG

-114 WSISSSGEP
+114 WAISINGEP
-123 ILLTNSA
+123 ILLSNPSGT
-130 GVLVDQFPSIAI
+130 LVDQFPSIAV

-175 PTETLAQPIFSVAGG
+175 PTETLAQPVFSVAGG

-218 TTTSPVYSAP
+218 IESSPVYSAP
-228 ITLAS
+228 ITLSS

-242 MIRTNNQPVGA
+242 MIRTNWKSVGA

-289 SYLIDPLASARY
+289 SYLIDPLGAGRY
-301 SLPVVSISSSSENF
+301 SLPMISISSSSENF
-315 FSAETGIYVVGKYTN
+315 FSAETGIYVYGNHNN

-336 AWERPGHI
+336 DWERPGHI
-344 EFYETGGALAFQG
+344 EFYETGGGLAFQG
-357 EIGIRLHGGT
+357 EVGIRLHGGT
-367 TVNRPRKSLRIYSRN
+367 TVSRPRKSLRIYSRN
-382 PTGKVPFAHQ
+382 PTGKVPFAHK
-392 IFSDKTIST
+392 IFPDKSVAI

-411 NDWGQSIFRDALVS
+411 NDWGQAIFRDALVS
-425 TLAAPTGIDRQHVRP
+425 ALAAPTGIDRQHVRP

-586 DFFYVIGYGDGPN
+586 DFFYVIGYGEGPN

-607 TTTGTDWSN
+607 TDSGIDWSN

-646 TSLSASNAT
+646 TSLSAENAT
-655 ATLDEFQATY
+655 ATLDQFQATY
-665 SPNMNEHVL
+665 SPNMSEHVL

-701 SHIVTKFSLSGIANL
+701 SHIVSKFGLSGSANL
-716 TVNVNDTTQGTV
+716 VVNVNDTTQGVV

-733 ALEDTTVGVPA
+733 ALQSTTVGVSA
-744 NPYPWLG
+744 NPYPWNSV
-751 AYFKGVS
+751 YFKGVS
-758 IPIRAQA
+758 LPIRAQA

-775 VSNSKGVV
+775 LSNAQGVV
-783 LDSSNSE
+783 LDTLNAE
-790 SEILLS
+790 TEITLT
-796 GDTVLTAHFI
+796 GDTTLTANFSQI
-806 AQPCM
+806 PCP
-811 YDLNQSLYVD
+811 YDLDGSREIDTGDVALVLLDSGACQGCAADFDESGEVD
-821 SSDLGIMLSYYGICA
+821 S
-836 APCASDFNN
+836 
-845 DGSVDAADLGSMLN
+845 ADVSLVLLN
-859 NFGPCPLN
+859 SGPC
-867 PTTTPA
+867 
-873 INPHSPNDI
+873 
-882 LRKRSATQVLA
+882 Q
-893 PSILPTD
+893 

>member
-1 MLRINRPQP
+1 MDFILCAML
-10 FLQLW
+10 
-15 AALVCIASLVTTALA
+15 VSIASLAHNVFA

-37 MASNLLTAK
+37 MASNLLTIK

-58 YNPDSAAVNLQGWAL
+58 YNPDSVAVNLQGWAL
-73 SDNASTPLKWLFG
+73 SDSASNPLKWIFG
-86 NVSIQPGQRLV
+86 SVSIQPGQRLV

-114 WSISSSGEP
+114 WAISASGES
-123 ILLTNSA
+123 ILLTNPS
-130 GVLVDQFPSIAI
+130 GTLVDQFPSIAV

-154 TGPLYFFTQATPGA
+154 TGPLYFFTQATPGT
-168 ANTTTGY
+168 ANITTGY
-175 PTETLAQPIFSVAGG
+175 PTETLAQPVFSVAGG

-218 TTTSPVYSAP
+218 IESSPVYSVP
-228 ITLAS
+228 ITLSS

-242 MIRTNNQPVGA
+242 MIRTNNQSVGA

-274 RVFKTDVLPSRITTQ
+274 RVFKTNVLPSRITTQ
-289 SYLIDPLASARY
+289 SYLIDPLGAGRF
-301 SLPVVSISSSSENF
+301 SLPMISISSSSENF
-315 FSAETGIYVVGKYTN
+315 FSAETGIYVVGNYNN

-344 EFYETGGALAFQG
+344 EFYETGGSLAFQG

-367 TVNRPRKSLRIYSRN
+367 TVSRPRKSLRIYSRN
-382 PTGKVPFAHQ
+382 PTGKVPFVHK
-392 IFSDKTIST
+392 IFPDKSVAI

-411 NDWGQSIFRDALVS
+411 NDWGQAIFRDAMVS
-425 TLAAPTGIDRQHVRP
+425 ALAAPTGIDRQHVRP

-463 YLNHYGLSDLQFSQL
+463 YLNHYGLGDLQFSQL

-533 YNAMEIWCGN
+533 YNAIEIWCGN

-607 TTTGTDWSN
+607 TSTGTDWSN

-655 ATLDEFQATY
+655 ATLDQFQATY
-665 SPNMNEHVL
+665 SPNMSEHVL

-701 SHIVTKFSLSGIANL
+701 SHIVSKFGLSGSANL
-716 TVNVNDTTQGTV
+716 VVNVNDATQGVV

-733 ALEDTTVGVPA
+733 ALQNTTVGVSA
-744 NPYPWLG
+744 NPYPWNSV
-751 AYFKGVS
+751 YFKGVS

-775 VSNSKGVV
+775 LSNAKGVV
-783 LDSSNSE
+783 LDTRNSE
-790 SEILLS
+790 SEITLT
-796 GDTVLTAHFI
+796 GDTTLTANFSQI
-806 AQPCM
+806 PCL
-811 YDLNQSLYVD
+811 YDL
-821 SSDLGIMLSYYGICA
+821 
-836 APCASDFNN
+836 
-845 DGSVDAADLGSMLN
+845 DGSQEIDTGDVGMVLLEIGFCEGCAADLDQSGEVDSGDVSVVLL
-859 NFGPCPLN
+859 NFGPC
-867 PTTTPA
+867 
-873 INPHSPNDI
+873 
-882 LRKRSATQVLA
+882 Q
-893 PSILPTD
+893 

>member
-1 MLRINRPQP
+1 ML
-10 FLQLW
+10 
-15 AALVCIASLVTTALA
+15 VSIASFAHNVFA

-37 MASNLLTAK
+37 MASNLLTIK

-58 YNPDSAAVNLQGWAL
+58 YNPDSVAVNLQGWAL
-73 SDNASTPLKWLFG
+73 SDSASNPLKWIFG
-86 NVSIQPGQRLV
+86 SVSIQPGQRLV

-114 WSISSSGEP
+114 WAISASGES
-123 ILLTNSA
+123 ILLTNPS
-130 GVLVDQFPSIAI
+130 GTLVDQFPSIAV

-154 TGPLYFFTQATPGA
+154 TGPLYFFTQATPGT
-168 ANTTTGY
+168 ANITTGY
-175 PTETLAQPIFSVAGG
+175 PTETLAQPVFSVAGG

-218 TTTSPVYSAP
+218 IESSPVYSVP
-228 ITLAS
+228 ITLSS

-242 MIRTNNQPVGA
+242 MIRTNNQSVGA

-274 RVFKTDVLPSRITTQ
+274 RVFKTNVLPSRITTQ
-289 SYLIDPLASARY
+289 SYLIDPLGAGRF
-301 SLPVVSISSSSENF
+301 SLPMISISSSSENF
-315 FSAETGIYVVGKYTN
+315 FSAETGIYVVGNYNN

-344 EFYETGGALAFQG
+344 EFYETGGSLAFQG

-367 TVNRPRKSLRIYSRN
+367 TVSRPRKSLRIYSRN
-382 PTGKVPFAHQ
+382 PTGKVPFAHK
-392 IFSDKTIST
+392 IFPDKSVAI

-411 NDWGQSIFRDALVS
+411 NDWGQAIFRDAMVS
-425 TLAAPTGIDRQHVRP
+425 ALAAPTGIDRQHVRP

-463 YLNHYGLSDLQFSQL
+463 YLNHYGLGDLQFSQL

-533 YNAMEIWCGN
+533 YNAIEIWCGN

-607 TTTGTDWSN
+607 TSTGTDWSN

-655 ATLDEFQATY
+655 ATLDQFQATY
-665 SPNMNEHVL
+665 SPNMSEHVL

-701 SHIVTKFSLSGIANL
+701 SHIVSKFGLSGSANL
-716 TVNVNDTTQGTV
+716 VVNVNDATQGVV

-733 ALEDTTVGVPA
+733 ALQNTTVGVPA
-744 NPYPWLG
+744 NPYPWNSV
-751 AYFKGVS
+751 YFKGVS
-758 IPIRAQA
+758 LPIRAQA

-775 VSNSKGVV
+775 LSNAKGVV
-783 LDSSNSE
+783 LDTRNSE
-790 SEILLS
+790 SEITLT
-796 GDTVLTAHFI
+796 GDTTLTANFSQI
-806 AQPCM
+806 PCL
-811 YDLNQSLYVD
+811 YDL
-821 SSDLGIMLSYYGICA
+821 
-836 APCASDFNN
+836 
-845 DGSVDAADLGSMLN
+845 DGSQEIDTGDVGMVLLEIGFCEGCAADLDQSGEVDSGDVSVVLL
-859 NFGPCPLN
+859 NFGPC
-867 PTTTPA
+867 
-873 INPHSPNDI
+873 
-882 LRKRSATQVLA
+882 Q
-893 PSILPTD
+893 

>member
-1 MLRINRPQP
+1 MDFILCAML
-10 FLQLW
+10 
-15 AALVCIASLVTTALA
+15 VSIASLAHNVFA

-37 MASNLLTAK
+37 MASNLLTIK

-58 YNPDSAAVNLQGWAL
+58 YNPDSVAVNLQGWAL
-73 SDNASTPLKWLFG
+73 SDSASNPLKWIFG
-86 NVSIQPGQRLV
+86 SVSIQPGQRLV

-114 WSISSSGEP
+114 WAISASGES
-123 ILLTNSA
+123 ILLTNPS
-130 GVLVDQFPSIAI
+130 GTLVDQFPSIAV

-154 TGPLYFFTQATPGA
+154 SGPLYFFTQATPGT
-168 ANTTTGY
+168 ANITTGY
-175 PTETLAQPIFSVAGG
+175 PTETLAQPVFSVAGG

-218 TTTSPVYSAP
+218 IESSPVYSGP
-228 ITLAS
+228 ITLSS

-242 MIRTNNQPVGA
+242 MIRTNNQSVGA

-289 SYLIDPLASARY
+289 SYLIDPLGTERF
-301 SLPVVSISSSSENF
+301 SLPMISISSSSENF
-315 FSAETGIYVVGKYTN
+315 FSAETGIYVLGKYNN

-336 AWERPGHI
+336 DWERPGHI
-344 EFYETGGALAFQG
+344 EFYETGGSLAFQG

-367 TVNRPRKSLRIYSRN
+367 TVSRPRKSLRIYSRN
-382 PTGKVPFAHQ
+382 PTGKVPFAHK
-392 IFSDKTIST
+392 IFPDKSVAI

-411 NDWGQSIFRDALVS
+411 NDWGQAIFRDAMVS
-425 TLAAPTGIDRQHVRP
+425 ALAAPTGIDRQHVRP

-486 WPSADSGEPTLVS
+486 WPSADSGEPSLVS

-533 YNAMEIWCGN
+533 YNAIEIWCGN

-607 TTTGTDWSN
+607 TSTGTDWSN

-655 ATLDEFQATY
+655 ATLDQFQATY
-665 SPNMNEHVL
+665 SPNMSEHVL

-701 SHIVTKFSLSGIANL
+701 SHIVSKFGLSGSANL
-716 TVNVNDTTQGTV
+716 VVNVNDATQGVV

-733 ALEDTTVGVPA
+733 ALQNTTVGVSA
-744 NPYPWLG
+744 NPYPWNSV
-751 AYFKGVS
+751 YFKGVS

-775 VSNSKGVV
+775 LSNAKGVV
-783 LDSSNSE
+783 LDTRNSE
-790 SEILLS
+790 SEITLT
-796 GDTVLTAHFI
+796 GDTTLTANFSQI
-806 AQPCM
+806 PCL
-811 YDLNQSLYVD
+811 YDL
-821 SSDLGIMLSYYGICA
+821 
-836 APCASDFNN
+836 
-845 DGSVDAADLGSMLN
+845 DGSQEIDTGDVGMVLLEIGFCEGCAADLDQSGEVDSGDVSVVLL
-859 NFGPCPLN
+859 NFGPC
-867 PTTTPA
+867 
-873 INPHSPNDI
+873 
-882 LRKRSATQVLA
+882 Q
-893 PSILPTD
+893 